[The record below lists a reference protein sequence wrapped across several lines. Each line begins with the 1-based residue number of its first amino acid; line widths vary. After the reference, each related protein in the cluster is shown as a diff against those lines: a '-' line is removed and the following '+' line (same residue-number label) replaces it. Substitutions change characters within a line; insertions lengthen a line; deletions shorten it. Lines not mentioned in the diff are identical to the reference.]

1 MSEEVNLSEESNNS
15 ENEAN
20 NPENEANNSENEP
33 LDQKELLED
42 VAEIRQMIH
51 QQRFAECNPMLFAII
66 KNCPNQQPYIHR
78 LVQGLLST
86 VIANLSLFQRKKMSS
101 VMLGFLKQD
110 AKAIK
115 EFEIPETTPETRA
128 KLVSE
133 AISELDQFLVDVEM
147 DIRSELGVFKDL
159 KKKGEEIDVKEV
171 KPTLEKFVSRE
182 AMLFLNHDL
191 SKEEQDQA
199 SATLYQEWEE
209 CREKIFG
216 RFVSSGH
223 WNDEE
228 RAEVKDTILS
238 PTVDSLTSQLLVSAI
253 TLSAATVFDMGK
265 FTLLYDI
272 YRQTDDDEVKVRAL
286 LGWLLVSMNSSC
298 YEQHPDFLSF
308 AEQLTEDCKN
318 DSDLLAEIIKA
329 QKMLAVTVFS
339 EQKSIDYTNDIM
351 SSLSKRFL
359 GDLKNKVADLLEA
372 DEDMRNIFGVE
383 DDEETSDE
391 ESPIRSV
398 DINTDEDG
406 DPALNVGVDSPL
418 SMDEM
423 MDKGID
429 ILLPQFKML
438 RDQTEF
444 FTHLYN
450 WFMPFYLKNPH
461 ITEAL
466 GFVDEKRK
474 FCKAFCST
482 ARSCPAD
489 AYSLANLIVSHPNE
503 IPENIVDC
511 YDDPEDEEDGSKP
524 ADEEEIVNEFF
535 KEPEEHRAKRIRIN
549 YIRNLLRFSKF
560 YKEKDELFTI
570 LDELDDDKPAYAVL
584 AGPLFQD
591 EFFDK
596 YRMAIARYSFR
607 REFPDMVDVM
617 LEGVPCDTLEMHFMK
632 GWVCMQKEDD
642 HSLRMAVDHFKEM
655 LKMQP
660 DMKPVYLQLGICYR
674 KLCQVDEYLENFDK
688 LMEFKDSFSEEEL
701 FELKLEKLKF
711 IVMNNRLEEAMPL
724 AYELD
729 YTHPES
735 QMAGALLTQLLIKI
749 GGEHTEGNFQKAH
762 QRLDE
767 YFAEVNELFGSFEK
781 MKKSG
786 KDPKN
791 MMMQAMDLFFKMMKN
806 DKAAEAYNNYSLGLL
821 ALIEH
826 QPKKA
831 VGPFFRAYA
840 YYEDKDQDV
849 FFEVLREDYKW
860 LKNYGCSFTDIMIIY
875 NQVVA
880 EHQQSQEELKKYA
893 DKSE

>member
-1 MSEEVNLSEESNNS
+1 MSEEVNLSEESNN
-15 ENEAN
+15 
-20 NPENEANNSENEP
+20 PEEVLA
-33 LDQKELLED
+33 QKELLED
-42 VAEIRQMIH
+42 VVEIRQMIH

-66 KNCPNQQPYIHR
+66 KNSPNHQPYIHR

-86 VIANLSLFQRKKMSS
+86 VIASLSLFQRKKISTE
-101 VMLGFLKQD
+101 MLGFLKLD
-110 AKAIK
+110 AKAVK
-115 EFEIPETTPETRA
+115 EFKIPETTPEARA

-133 AISELDQFLVDVEM
+133 AISELDQFLVDIEM
-147 DIRSELGVFKDL
+147 DIRSEQGIFKDL
-159 KKKGEEIDVKEV
+159 KKQGEAIDIKEV

-199 SATLYQEWEE
+199 SARLYQEWEE
-209 CREKIFG
+209 YREKIFD
-216 RFVSSGH
+216 RFVSSGY

-228 RAEVKDTILS
+228 RAVVKDTILS

-272 YRQTDDDEVKVRAL
+272 YRLADDDEVKVRAL
-286 LGWLLVSMNSSC
+286 LGWLLVSTNCGC
-298 YEQHPDFLSF
+298 YEQQPDFRSF

-351 SSLSKRFL
+351 ASLSKRFL
-359 GDLKNKVADLLEA
+359 GDLKDKVANLLEA
-372 DEDMRNIFGVE
+372 DEDMQNIFGIE
-383 DDEETSDE
+383 DDEETSE

-406 DPALNVGVDSPL
+406 IPNLDVDMDSPL

-511 YDDPEDEEDGSKP
+511 YDDPEDEGDGSEP

-535 KEPEEHRAKRIRIN
+535 KEPGEHRAKRIRIN

-560 YKEKDELFTI
+560 YTAKDEIFNI

-607 REFPDMVDVM
+607 REFPDLVEVM

-632 GWVCMQKEDD
+632 GWVCMQKGDN
-642 HSLRMAVDHFKEM
+642 HSLCMAVDHFKKM
-655 LKMQP
+655 LKIKP
-660 DMKPVYLQLGICYR
+660 DMKQVYLQLGICYR
-674 KLCQVDEYLENFDK
+674 NLIQVDEYLENFDK

-701 FELKLEKLKF
+701 FELKLDKLKF
-711 IVMNNRLEEAMPL
+711 IVMNNRFEEAMPL

-729 YTHPES
+729 YTHPEN

-749 GGEHTEGNFQKAH
+749 GGEHAEENFQKAH

-767 YFAEVNELFGSFEK
+767 YFAEANELFGSFEK
-781 MKKSG
+781 MKKEG
-786 KDPKN
+786 KDTKN

-831 VGPFFRAYA
+831 MGPFFRAYA
-840 YYEDKDQDV
+840 YYVEKDENV
-849 FFEVLREDYKW
+849 FFEALKEDYKW
-860 LKNYGCSFTDIMIIY
+860 LKNYGCSYTDLMIIY

>member
-1 MSEEVNLSEESNNS
+1 MSEEVNLSEESNN
-15 ENEAN
+15 
-20 NPENEANNSENEP
+20 PEEV
-33 LDQKELLED
+33 LDQDELLEKID
-42 VAEIRQMIH
+42 EMRQLIH
-51 QQRFAECNPMLFAII
+51 QQRFTECKPLLVAVFTPLPSN
-66 KNCPNQQPYIHR
+66 KQYVNR
-78 LVQGLLST
+78 LLQSLLT
-86 VIANLSLFQRKKMSS
+86 ALAANMSLFQRKKIPDG
-101 VMLGFLKQD
+101 VFGFPLQH
-110 AKAIK
+110 IK
-115 EFEIPETTPETRA
+115 SFEELDIPEMTPETRA
-128 KLVSE
+128 KYISN
-133 AISELDQFLVDVEM
+133 AISGLDQLLEDIEM
-147 DIRSELGVFKDL
+147 DIRSDQGVFKDL
-159 KKKGEEIDVKEV
+159 KKQGEAIDIKEV
-171 KPTLEKFVSRE
+171 KSTLEKFVSRE

-199 SATLYQEWEE
+199 SARLYQEWEE
-209 CREKIFG
+209 YREKIFG

-223 WNDEE
+223 WTDEE
-228 RAEVKDTILS
+228 CAVVKDTILS

-272 YRQTDDDEVKVRAL
+272 YRLADDDEVKVRAL
-286 LGWLLVSMNSSC
+286 LGWLLVSTNCGC
-298 YEQHPDFLSF
+298 YEQQPDFRSF

-318 DSDLLAEIIKA
+318 DSDLLADIIKA

-359 GDLKNKVADLLEA
+359 GDLKDKVADLLEA
-372 DEDMRNIFGVE
+372 DEDMRNLFEIDE
-383 DDEETSDE
+383 DEETSEE

-406 DPALNVGVDSPL
+406 VDNLNVDVDSPL

-438 RDQTEF
+438 RDQTDF

-461 ITEAL
+461 VTEAL

-489 AYSLANLIVSHPNE
+489 AYSLANLIISHPNE

-511 YDDPEDEEDGSKP
+511 YDDPEDEGDGSEP

-535 KEPEEHRAKRIRIN
+535 KEPGEHRAKRIRIN

-607 REFPDMVDVM
+607 REFPDLVEVM
-617 LEGVPCDTLEMHFMK
+617 LEGVPCDTLEMHFMM
-632 GWVCMQKEDD
+632 GWVCMQKGDD
-642 HSLRMAVDHFKEM
+642 HSLRMAVDHFKKM
-655 LKMQP
+655 LKIKP
-660 DMKPVYLQLGICYR
+660 DMKQVYLQLGICYR
-674 KLCQVDEYLENFDK
+674 NLIQVDEYLENFDK

-701 FELKLEKLKF
+701 FELKLDKLKF
-711 IVMNNRLEEAMPL
+711 IVMNNRFEEAMPL

-729 YTHPES
+729 YTHPEN

-749 GGEHTEGNFQKAH
+749 GGEHAEENFQKAH

-767 YFAEVNELFGSFEK
+767 YFAEANELFGSFEK
-781 MKKSG
+781 MKKEG
-786 KDPKN
+786 KDTKN

-831 VGPFFRAYA
+831 MGPFFRAYA
-840 YYEDKDQDV
+840 YYVEKDENV
-849 FFEVLREDYKW
+849 FFEALKEDYKW
-860 LKNYGCSFTDIMIIY
+860 LKNYGCSYTDLMIIY

-880 EHQQSQEELKKYA
+880 EHQKSQEEIKKYA

>member
-1 MSEEVNLSEESNNS
+1 MSEEVNLSEESNNT
-15 ENEAN
+15 EEDV
-20 NPENEANNSENEP
+20 
-33 LDQKELLED
+33 LDQDFLLEKVD
-42 VAEIRQMIH
+42 EMRDLIH
-51 QQRFAECNPMLFAII
+51 QQRFTECKPILVAIFE
-66 KNCPNQQPYIHR
+66 NCPNHKQYMRR
-78 LVQGLLST
+78 LMHGLLKT
-86 VIANLSLFQRKKMSS
+86 VLANMSLLQCKKLPDD
-101 VMLGFLKQD
+101 MLGFLKQYVKPSEELD
-110 AKAIK
+110 
-115 EFEIPETTPETRA
+115 IPEMTPEARTKFVFGA
-128 KLVSE
+128 V
-133 AISELDQFLVDVEM
+133 SELDQLLVDIEM
-147 DIRSELGVFKDL
+147 DIRSDQGIFKDL
-159 KKKGEEIDVKEV
+159 KKQGEAIDIKEV

-199 SATLYQEWEE
+199 SARLYQEWEE
-209 CREKIFG
+209 YREKIFD
-216 RFVSSGH
+216 RFVSSGY
-223 WNDEE
+223 WNNEE
-228 RAEVKDTILS
+228 RAVVKDTILS

-272 YRQTDDDEVKVRAL
+272 YRLADDDEVKVRAL
-286 LGWLLVSMNSSC
+286 LGWLLVSTNCGS
-298 YEQHPDFLSF
+298 YEQQPDFRSF

-318 DSDLLAEIIKA
+318 DPDLLAEIIKA

-351 SSLSKRFL
+351 ASLSKRFL
-359 GDLKNKVADLLEA
+359 DDLRDKVADLLEA
-372 DEDMRNIFGVE
+372 DEDMRNIFGIE
-383 DDEETSDE
+383 DDEETSE
-391 ESPIRSV
+391 ESPIRS
-398 DINTDEDG
+398 DDTNTDKDG
-406 DPALNVGVDSPL
+406 IPNLDADIESPL

-511 YDDPEDEEDGSKP
+511 YDDPEDEEDGSES
-524 ADEEEIVNEFF
+524 ADEEEIVKEFF
-535 KEPEEHRAKRIRIN
+535 NEPEEHRAKRIRIN
-549 YIRNLLRFSKF
+549 YIRNLMRFSKF
-560 YKEKDELFTI
+560 YTAKDEIFNI

-607 REFPDMVDVM
+607 REFPDLVEVM

-632 GWVCMQKEDD
+632 GWVCMQKGDN
-642 HSLRMAVDHFKEM
+642 HSLRMAVDYFKKM
-655 LKMQP
+655 LKIKP
-660 DMKPVYLQLGICYR
+660 DMKQVYLQLGTCYR
-674 KLCQVDEYLENFDK
+674 NLIQVDEYLENFDK

-701 FELKLEKLKF
+701 FELKLDKLKF
-711 IVMNNRLEEAMPL
+711 IVMNNRFEEAMPL

-729 YTHPES
+729 YTHPEN

-749 GGEHTEGNFQKAH
+749 GGEHAEENFQKAH

-781 MKKSG
+781 MKKAG
-786 KDPKN
+786 KDTKN

-806 DKAAEAYNNYSLGLL
+806 DKLAEAYNNYSLGLL

-831 VGPFFRAYA
+831 MGPFFRVYA
-840 YYEDKDQDV
+840 YYVEKDENV
-849 FFEVLREDYKW
+849 FFEALKEDYKW
-860 LKNYGCSFTDIMIIY
+860 LKNYGCSYTDLMIIY

-880 EHQQSQEELKKYA
+880 EHQKSQEEIKKYA

>member
-1 MSEEVNLSEESNNS
+1 MSEEVNLSEESNN
-15 ENEAN
+15 
-20 NPENEANNSENEP
+20 PEEDV
-33 LDQKELLED
+33 LDQDFLLEKVD
-42 VAEIRQMIH
+42 EMRDLIH
-51 QQRFAECNPMLFAII
+51 QQRFTECKPILVAIFE
-66 KNCPNQQPYIHR
+66 NCPNHKQYMRR
-78 LVQGLLST
+78 LMHCLLKT
-86 VIANLSLFQRKKMSS
+86 VLANMSLLQCKKLPDD
-101 VMLGFLKQD
+101 MLGFLKQYVKPSEELD
-110 AKAIK
+110 
-115 EFEIPETTPETRA
+115 IPEMTPEARTKFVFGA
-128 KLVSE
+128 V
-133 AISELDQFLVDVEM
+133 SELDQLLVDIEM
-147 DIRSELGVFKDL
+147 DIRSDQGIFKDL
-159 KKKGEEIDVKEV
+159 KKQGEAIDIKEV

-199 SATLYQEWEE
+199 SARLYQEWEE
-209 CREKIFG
+209 YREKIFD
-216 RFVSSGH
+216 RFVSSGY
-223 WNDEE
+223 WNNEE
-228 RAEVKDTILS
+228 RAVVKDTILS

-272 YRQTDDDEVKVRAL
+272 YRLADDDEVKVRAL
-286 LGWLLVSMNSSC
+286 LGWLLVSTNCGS
-298 YEQHPDFLSF
+298 YEQQPDFRSF

-351 SSLSKRFL
+351 ASLSKRFL
-359 GDLKNKVADLLEA
+359 DDLRDKVADLLEA
-372 DEDMRNIFGVE
+372 DEDMRNIFGIE
-383 DDEETSDE
+383 DDEETSE
-391 ESPIRSV
+391 ESPIRS
-398 DINTDEDG
+398 DDTNTDEDRIPNL
-406 DPALNVGVDSPL
+406 DADIESPL

-511 YDDPEDEEDGSKP
+511 YDDPEDEEDGSES
-524 ADEEEIVNEFF
+524 ADEEEIVKEFF
-535 KEPEEHRAKRIRIN
+535 NEPEEHRAKRIRIN
-549 YIRNLLRFSKF
+549 YIRNLMRFSKF
-560 YKEKDELFTI
+560 YTAKDEIFNI

-607 REFPDMVDVM
+607 REFPDLVEVM

-632 GWVCMQKEDD
+632 GWVCMQKGDN
-642 HSLRMAVDHFKEM
+642 HSLRMAVDHFKKM
-655 LKMQP
+655 LKIKP
-660 DMKPVYLQLGICYR
+660 DMKQVYLQLGTCYR
-674 KLCQVDEYLENFDK
+674 NLIQVDEYLENFDK

-701 FELKLEKLKF
+701 FELKLDKLKF
-711 IVMNNRLEEAMPL
+711 IVMNNRFEEAMPL

-729 YTHPES
+729 YTHPEN

-749 GGEHTEGNFQKAH
+749 GGEHAEENFQKAH

-781 MKKSG
+781 MKKAG
-786 KDPKN
+786 KDTKN

-806 DKAAEAYNNYSLGLL
+806 DKLAEAYNNYSLGLL

-831 VGPFFRAYA
+831 MGPFFRVYA
-840 YYEDKDQDV
+840 YYVEKDENV
-849 FFEVLREDYKW
+849 FFEALKEDYKW
-860 LKNYGCSFTDIMIIY
+860 LKNYGCSYTDLMIIY

-880 EHQQSQEELKKYA
+880 EHQKSQEEIKKYA

>member
-1 MSEEVNLSEESNNS
+1 MSEEVNLSEESNN
-15 ENEAN
+15 
-20 NPENEANNSENEP
+20 PEEVLA
-33 LDQKELLED
+33 QKELLED
-42 VAEIRQMIH
+42 VVEIRQMIH

-66 KNCPNQQPYIHR
+66 KNSPNHQPYIHR

-86 VIANLSLFQRKKMSS
+86 VIASLSLFQRKKISTE
-101 VMLGFLKQD
+101 MLGFLKLD
-110 AKAIK
+110 AKAVK
-115 EFEIPETTPETRA
+115 EFKIPETTPEGRA
-128 KLVSE
+128 KLVSD
-133 AISELDQFLVDVEM
+133 AISELDQFLVDIEM
-147 DIRSELGVFKDL
+147 DIRSEQGIFKDL
-159 KKKGEEIDVKEV
+159 KKQGEAIDIKEV

-199 SATLYQEWEE
+199 SARLYQEWEE
-209 CREKIFG
+209 YREKIFD
-216 RFVSSGH
+216 RFVTAGY

-228 RAEVKDTILS
+228 RAVVKDTILS

-272 YRQTDDDEVKVRAL
+272 YRLADDDEVKVRAL
-286 LGWLLVSMNSSC
+286 LGWLLVSTNCGC
-298 YEQHPDFLSF
+298 YEQHPDFRSF

-318 DSDLLAEIIKA
+318 DPDLLAEIIKA

-351 SSLSKRFL
+351 ASLSKRFL
-359 GDLKNKVADLLEA
+359 GDLKDKVADLLEA
-372 DEDMRNIFGVE
+372 DEDMRNIFE
-383 DDEETSDE
+383 IDEDEETSE

-406 DPALNVGVDSPL
+406 IDNLDADIESPL

-511 YDDPEDEEDGSKP
+511 YDDPEDEEDGSVS
-524 ADEEEIVNEFF
+524 ADEEEIVKEFF
-535 KEPEEHRAKRIRIN
+535 NEPEEHRAKRIRIN
-549 YIRNLLRFSKF
+549 YIRNLMRFSKF
-560 YKEKDELFTI
+560 YTAKDEVFNI

-607 REFPDMVDVM
+607 REFPDLVEVM

-632 GWVCMQKEDD
+632 GWVCMQKGDN
-642 HSLRMAVDHFKEM
+642 HSLCMAVDHFKKM
-655 LKMQP
+655 LKIKP
-660 DMKPVYLQLGICYR
+660 DMKQVYLQLGICYR
-674 KLCQVDEYLENFDK
+674 NLIQMDEYLENFDK

-701 FELKLEKLKF
+701 FELKLDKLKF
-711 IVMNNRLEEAMPL
+711 IVMNNRFEEAMPL

-729 YTHPES
+729 YTHPEN

-749 GGEHTEGNFQKAH
+749 GGEHAEENFLKAH

-767 YFAEVNELFGSFEK
+767 YFAEANELFGSFEK
-781 MKKSG
+781 MKKEG
-786 KDPKN
+786 KDAKN

-831 VGPFFRAYA
+831 MGPFFRAYA
-840 YYEDKDQDV
+840 YYVEKDENV
-849 FFEVLREDYKW
+849 FFEALKEDYKW
-860 LKNYGCSFTDIMIIY
+860 LKNYGCSYTDLMIIY

-880 EHQQSQEELKKYA
+880 EHQKSQEEIKKYA

>member
-1 MSEEVNLSEESNNS
+1 MSEEVNLSEESNN
-15 ENEAN
+15 
-20 NPENEANNSENEP
+20 PEEV
-33 LDQKELLED
+33 LDQDELLEKID
-42 VAEIRQMIH
+42 EMRQLIH
-51 QQRFAECNPMLFAII
+51 QQRFTECKPLLVAVFTPLPSN
-66 KNCPNQQPYIHR
+66 KQYVNR
-78 LVQGLLST
+78 LLQSLLT
-86 VIANLSLFQRKKMSS
+86 ALAANMSLFQRKKIPDG
-101 VMLGFLKQD
+101 VFGFPLQH
-110 AKAIK
+110 IK
-115 EFEIPETTPETRA
+115 SFEELDIPEMTPETRA
-128 KLVSE
+128 KYISS
-133 AISELDQFLVDVEM
+133 AISGLDQLLEDIEM
-147 DIRSELGVFKDL
+147 DIRSDQGVFKDL
-159 KKKGEEIDVKEV
+159 KKQGEEIDIKEV

-199 SATLYQEWEE
+199 SARLYQEWEE
-209 CREKIFG
+209 YREKIFD
-216 RFVSSGH
+216 RFVSSGY

-228 RAEVKDTILS
+228 CAVVKDTILS

-272 YRQTDDDEVKVRAL
+272 YRLADDDEVKVRAL
-286 LGWLLVSMNSSC
+286 LGWLLVSTNCGC
-298 YEQHPDFLSF
+298 YEQQPDFRSF

-359 GDLKNKVADLLEA
+359 GDLKDKVADLLEA
-372 DEDMRNIFGVE
+372 DEDMRNLFEIDE
-383 DDEETSDE
+383 DEETSEE

-406 DPALNVGVDSPL
+406 VDNLNVGVDSPL

-438 RDQTEF
+438 RDQTDF

-461 ITEAL
+461 VTEAL

-489 AYSLANLIVSHPNE
+489 AYSLANLIISHPNE

-511 YDDPEDEEDGSKP
+511 YDDPEDEGDGSEP
-524 ADEEEIVNEFF
+524 ADEEEIVDEFF
-535 KEPEEHRAKRIRIN
+535 KEPGEHRAKRIRIN

-607 REFPDMVDVM
+607 REFPDLVEVM
-617 LEGVPCDTLEMHFMK
+617 LEGVPCDTLEMHFMQ

-642 HSLRMAVDHFKEM
+642 HSLRMAVSHFKKM
-655 LKMQP
+655 LKIKP
-660 DMKPVYLQLGICYR
+660 DMKQVYLQLGICYR
-674 KLCQVDEYLENFDK
+674 NLIQVDEYLENFDK

-701 FELKLEKLKF
+701 FKLKLDKLKF
-711 IVMNNRLEEAMPL
+711 IVMNNRFEEAMPL

-729 YTHPES
+729 YTHPEN

-749 GGEHTEGNFQKAH
+749 GGEHAEENFQKAH

-767 YFAEVNELFGSFEK
+767 YFAEANELFGSFEK
-781 MKKSG
+781 MKKEG
-786 KDPKN
+786 KDTKN

-831 VGPFFRAYA
+831 MGPFFRAYA
-840 YYEDKDQDV
+840 YYVEKDENV
-849 FFEVLREDYKW
+849 FFEALKEDYKW
-860 LKNYGCSFTDIMIIY
+860 LKNYGCSYTDLMIIY

-880 EHQQSQEELKKYA
+880 EHQKSQEEIKKYA

>member
-1 MSEEVNLSEESNNS
+1 MSEEVNLSEESNN
-15 ENEAN
+15 
-20 NPENEANNSENEP
+20 PEEV
-33 LDQKELLED
+33 LDQDELLEKID
-42 VAEIRQMIH
+42 EMRQLIH
-51 QQRFAECNPMLFAII
+51 QQRFTECKPLLVAVFTPLPSN
-66 KNCPNQQPYIHR
+66 KQYVNR
-78 LVQGLLST
+78 LLQSLLT
-86 VIANLSLFQRKKMSS
+86 ALAANMSLFQRKKIPDG
-101 VMLGFLKQD
+101 VFGFPLQH
-110 AKAIK
+110 IK
-115 EFEIPETTPETRA
+115 SFEELDIPEMTPETRA
-128 KLVSE
+128 KYISS
-133 AISELDQFLVDVEM
+133 AISGLDQLLEDIEM
-147 DIRSELGVFKDL
+147 DIRSDQGVFKDL
-159 KKKGEEIDVKEV
+159 KKQGEAIDIKEV
-171 KPTLEKFVSRE
+171 KSTLEKFVSRE

-199 SATLYQEWEE
+199 SARLYQEWEE
-209 CREKIFG
+209 YREKIFG

-223 WNDEE
+223 WTDEE
-228 RAEVKDTILS
+228 CVAVKDSILS

-286 LGWLLVSMNSSC
+286 LGWLLVSTNCGC
-298 YEQHPDFLSF
+298 YEQQPDFRSF

-318 DSDLLAEIIKA
+318 DPDLLAEIIKA

-359 GDLKNKVADLLEA
+359 GDLKDKVADLLDA
-372 DEDMRNIFGVE
+372 DEDMRNLFEIDE
-383 DDEETSDE
+383 DEETSEE

-406 DPALNVGVDSPL
+406 VDNLNVGVDSPL

-438 RDQTEF
+438 RDQTDF

-461 ITEAL
+461 VTEAL

-489 AYSLANLIVSHPNE
+489 AYSLANLIISHPNE

-511 YDDPEDEEDGSKP
+511 YDDPEDEGDGSEP

-535 KEPEEHRAKRIRIN
+535 KEPGEHRAKRIRIN

-560 YKEKDELFTI
+560 YKGKDELFTI

-607 REFPDMVDVM
+607 REFPDMVEVM

-642 HSLRMAVDHFKEM
+642 HSLRMAVSHFKEM

-660 DMKPVYLQLGICYR
+660 DMKQVYLQLGICYR
-674 KLCQVDEYLENFDK
+674 NLIQVDEYLENFDK

-701 FELKLEKLKF
+701 FELKLDKLKF
-711 IVMNNRLEEAMPL
+711 IVMNNRFEEAMPL

-729 YTHPES
+729 YTHPEN

-749 GGEHTEGNFQKAH
+749 GGEHAEENFQKAH

-767 YFAEVNELFGSFEK
+767 YFAEANELFGSFEK
-781 MKKSG
+781 MKKEG
-786 KDPKN
+786 KDTKN

-831 VGPFFRAYA
+831 LEPFFRAYA
-840 YYEDKDQDV
+840 YYVEKDENV
-849 FFEVLREDYKW
+849 FFEALKEDYKW
-860 LKNYGCSFTDIMIIY
+860 LKNYGCSYTDLMIIY

-880 EHQQSQEELKKYA
+880 EHQQTEDELKKYA

>member
-15 ENEAN
+15 EKEAN
-20 NPENEANNSENEP
+20 NPENES

-42 VAEIRQMIH
+42 VAEMRQLIH
-51 QQRFAECNPMLFAII
+51 QQRFAECKPLLCAIL
-66 KNCPNQQPYIHR
+66 KNCPNNQPYMNR
-78 LVQGLLST
+78 LGQGLLT
-86 VIANLSLFQRKKMSS
+86 TAVVNLSLFQRKKMPDE
-101 VMLGFLKQD
+101 MLGFLKLEN
-110 AKAIK
+110 KALK
-115 EFEIPETTPETRA
+115 EFEIPETTPEGRA
-128 KLVSE
+128 KQISY
-133 AISELDQFLVDVEM
+133 AISELDQLLVDIEM
-147 DIRSELGVFKDL
+147 DIRSELGIFKDL
-159 KKKGEEIDVKEV
+159 KKQGEAIDIKEV

-199 SATLYQEWEE
+199 SVRLYQEWEE
-209 CREKIFG
+209 YREKIFD
-216 RFVSSGH
+216 RFVSSGY

-228 RAEVKDTILS
+228 RAVVKDTILS

-272 YRQTDDDEVKVRAL
+272 YRQADDDEVKVRAL
-286 LGWLLVSMNSSC
+286 LGWLLVSMKSNS
-298 YEQHPDFLSF
+298 YEQHPDFRSF

-351 SSLSKRFL
+351 ASLSKRFL
-359 GDLKNKVADLLEA
+359 GDLKDKVADLLEA
-372 DEDMRNIFGVE
+372 DEDMRNIFE
-383 DDEETSDE
+383 IDEDEETSE

-406 DPALNVGVDSPL
+406 IDNLDADIESPL

-438 RDQTEF
+438 RDQTAF

-461 ITEAL
+461 VTEAL

-489 AYSLANLIVSHPNE
+489 AYSLANLIISHPNE

-749 GGEHTEGNFQKAH
+749 GGEHAEENFQKAH

-875 NQVVA
+875 NQIVA

>member
-1 MSEEVNLSEESNNS
+1 MSEEVNLSEESNN
-15 ENEAN
+15 
-20 NPENEANNSENEP
+20 PEEDVLA
-33 LDQKELLED
+33 QKELLED
-42 VAEIRQMIH
+42 VVEIRQMIH
-51 QQRFAECNPMLFAII
+51 QQRFAECNQMLFAII
-66 KNCPNQQPYIHR
+66 KNCPNHQPYIQR

-86 VIANLSLFQRKKMSS
+86 VIASLSLFQRKKMSTET
-101 VMLGFLKQD
+101 LGFLKLD

-115 EFEIPETTPETRA
+115 EFKIPETTPETRA

-147 DIRSELGVFKDL
+147 DIRSEQGIFKDL
-159 KKKGEEIDVKEV
+159 KKQGEAIDIKEV

-199 SATLYQEWEE
+199 SARLYQEWEE
-209 CREKIFG
+209 YREKIFD
-216 RFVSSGH
+216 RFVSSGY

-228 RAEVKDTILS
+228 RAVVKDTILS

-286 LGWLLVSMNSSC
+286 LGWLLVSTNCGC
-298 YEQHPDFLSF
+298 YEQQPDFRSF

-359 GDLKNKVADLLEA
+359 GDLKDKVADLLEA
-372 DEDMRNIFGVE
+372 DEDMQNIFGIE
-383 DDEETSDE
+383 DDEETSE

-406 DPALNVGVDSPL
+406 IPNLDVDMDSPL

-511 YDDPEDEEDGSKP
+511 YDDPEDEGDGSEP

-535 KEPEEHRAKRIRIN
+535 KEPGEHRAKRIRIN

-560 YKEKDELFTI
+560 YTAKDEIFNI

-607 REFPDMVDVM
+607 REFPDLVEVM

-632 GWVCMQKEDD
+632 GWVCMQKGNN
-642 HSLRMAVDHFKEM
+642 HSLRMAVDHFKKM
-655 LKMQP
+655 LKIKP
-660 DMKPVYLQLGICYR
+660 DMKQVYLQLGICYR
-674 KLCQVDEYLENFDK
+674 NLIQVDEYLENFDK

-701 FELKLEKLKF
+701 FELKLDKLKF
-711 IVMNNRLEEAMPL
+711 IVMNNRFEEAMPL

-729 YTHPES
+729 YTHPEN

-749 GGEHTEGNFQKAH
+749 GGEHAEENFLKAH

-767 YFAEVNELFGSFEK
+767 YFAEANELFGSFEK
-781 MKKSG
+781 MKKEG
-786 KDPKN
+786 KDTKN

-831 VGPFFRAYA
+831 MGPFFRAYA
-840 YYEDKDQDV
+840 YYVEKDENV
-849 FFEVLREDYKW
+849 FFEALKEDYKW
-860 LKNYGCSFTDIMIIY
+860 LKDYGCSYTDLMIIY

-880 EHQQSQEELKKYA
+880 EHQKSQEEIKKYA

>member
-1 MSEEVNLSEESNNS
+1 MSEEVNLSEESNN
-15 ENEAN
+15 
-20 NPENEANNSENEP
+20 PEEV
-33 LDQKELLED
+33 LDQDELLEKID
-42 VAEIRQMIH
+42 EMRQLIH
-51 QQRFAECNPMLFAII
+51 QQRFTECKPLLVAVFTPLPSN
-66 KNCPNQQPYIHR
+66 KQYVNR
-78 LVQGLLST
+78 LLQSLLT
-86 VIANLSLFQRKKMSS
+86 ALAANMSLFQRKKIPDG
-101 VMLGFLKQD
+101 VFGFPLQH
-110 AKAIK
+110 IK
-115 EFEIPETTPETRA
+115 SFEELDIPEMTPETRA
-128 KLVSE
+128 KYISC
-133 AISELDQFLVDVEM
+133 AISGLDQLLEDIEM
-147 DIRSELGVFKDL
+147 DIRSDQGVFKDL
-159 KKKGEEIDVKEV
+159 KKQGEAIDIKEV

-199 SATLYQEWEE
+199 SARLYQEWEE
-209 CREKIFG
+209 YREKIFD
-216 RFVSSGH
+216 RFVSSGY

-228 RAEVKDTILS
+228 RAVVKDTILS

-286 LGWLLVSMNSSC
+286 LGWLLVSTNCGC
-298 YEQHPDFLSF
+298 YEQQPDFRSF

-318 DSDLLAEIIKA
+318 DPDLLAEIIKA

-351 SSLSKRFL
+351 ASLSKRFL
-359 GDLKNKVADLLEA
+359 GDLKDKVANLLEA
-372 DEDMRNIFGVE
+372 DEDMKNIFGIE
-383 DDEETSDE
+383 DDEETSE

-406 DPALNVGVDSPL
+406 IPNLDVDMDSPL

-511 YDDPEDEEDGSKP
+511 YDDPEDEGDGSEP

-535 KEPEEHRAKRIRIN
+535 KEPGEHRAKRIRIN

-560 YKEKDELFTI
+560 YTAKDEIFNI

-607 REFPDMVDVM
+607 REFPDLVEVM

-632 GWVCMQKEDD
+632 GWVCMQKGNN
-642 HSLRMAVDHFKEM
+642 HSLRMAVDHFKKM
-655 LKMQP
+655 LKIKP
-660 DMKPVYLQLGICYR
+660 DMKQVYLQLGICYR
-674 KLCQVDEYLENFDK
+674 NLIQVDEYLENFDK

-701 FELKLEKLKF
+701 FKLKLDKLKF
-711 IVMNNRLEEAMPL
+711 IVMNNRFEEAMPL

-729 YTHPES
+729 YTHPEN

-749 GGEHTEGNFQKAH
+749 GGEHAEENFQKAH

-767 YFAEVNELFGSFEK
+767 YFAEANELFGSFEK
-781 MKKSG
+781 MKKEG
-786 KDPKN
+786 KDTKN

-831 VGPFFRAYA
+831 MGPFFRAYA
-840 YYEDKDQDV
+840 YYVEKDENV
-849 FFEVLREDYKW
+849 FFEALKEDYKW
-860 LKNYGCSFTDIMIIY
+860 LKNYGCSYTDLMIIY

-880 EHQQSQEELKKYA
+880 EHQKSQEEIKKYA

>member
-1 MSEEVNLSEESNNS
+1 MSEEVNMSEESNNT
-15 ENEAN
+15 EEDV
-20 NPENEANNSENEP
+20 
-33 LDQKELLED
+33 LDQDFLLEKVD
-42 VAEIRQMIH
+42 EMRDLIH
-51 QQRFAECNPMLFAII
+51 QQRFTECKPILVAIFE
-66 KNCPNQQPYIHR
+66 NCPNHKQYMRR
-78 LVQGLLST
+78 LMHGLLKT
-86 VIANLSLFQRKKMSS
+86 VLANMSLLQCKKLPDD
-101 VMLGFLKQD
+101 MLGFLKQYVKPSEELD
-110 AKAIK
+110 
-115 EFEIPETTPETRA
+115 IPEMTPEARTKFVFGA
-128 KLVSE
+128 V
-133 AISELDQFLVDVEM
+133 SELDQLLVDIEM
-147 DIRSELGVFKDL
+147 DIRSDQGIFKDL
-159 KKKGEEIDVKEV
+159 KKQGEAIDIKEV

-199 SATLYQEWEE
+199 SARLYQEWEE
-209 CREKIFG
+209 YREKIFD
-216 RFVSSGH
+216 RFVSSGY
-223 WNDEE
+223 WNNEE
-228 RAEVKDTILS
+228 RAVVKDTILS

-272 YRQTDDDEVKVRAL
+272 YRLADDDEVKVRAL
-286 LGWLLVSMNSSC
+286 LGWLLVSTNCGS
-298 YEQHPDFLSF
+298 YEQQPDFRSF

-318 DSDLLAEIIKA
+318 DPDLLAEIIKA

-351 SSLSKRFL
+351 ASLSKRFL
-359 GDLKNKVADLLEA
+359 DDLRDKVADLLEA
-372 DEDMRNIFGVE
+372 DEDMRNIFGIE
-383 DDEETSDE
+383 DDEETSE
-391 ESPIRSV
+391 ESPIRS
-398 DINTDEDG
+398 DDTNTDEDRIPNL
-406 DPALNVGVDSPL
+406 DADIESPL

-489 AYSLANLIVSHPNE
+489 AYSLANLIVSHSNE

-511 YDDPEDEEDGSKP
+511 YDDLEDEEDGSES
-524 ADEEEIVNEFF
+524 ADEEEIVKEFF
-535 KEPEEHRAKRIRIN
+535 NEPEEHRAKRIRIN
-549 YIRNLLRFSKF
+549 YIRNLMRFSKF
-560 YKEKDELFTI
+560 YTAKDEIFNI
-570 LDELDDDKPAYAVL
+570 FDELDDDKPAYAVL

-607 REFPDMVDVM
+607 REFPDLVEVM

-632 GWVCMQKEDD
+632 GWVCMQKGDN
-642 HSLRMAVDHFKEM
+642 HSLRMAVDHFKKM
-655 LKMQP
+655 LKIKP
-660 DMKPVYLQLGICYR
+660 DMKQVYLQLGTCYR
-674 KLCQVDEYLENFDK
+674 NLIQVDEYLENFDK

-701 FELKLEKLKF
+701 FELKLDKLKF
-711 IVMNNRLEEAMPL
+711 IVMNNRFEEAMPL

-729 YTHPES
+729 YTHPEN

-749 GGEHTEGNFQKAH
+749 GGEHAEENFQKAH

-781 MKKSG
+781 MKKAG
-786 KDPKN
+786 KDTKN

-806 DKAAEAYNNYSLGLL
+806 DKLAEAYNNYSLGLL

-831 VGPFFRAYA
+831 MGPFFRVYA
-840 YYEDKDQDV
+840 YYVEKDENV
-849 FFEVLREDYKW
+849 FFEALKEDYKW
-860 LKNYGCSFTDIMIIY
+860 LKNYGCSYTDLMIIY

-880 EHQQSQEELKKYA
+880 EHQKSQEEIKKYA

>member
-1 MSEEVNLSEESNNS
+1 MSEEVNLSEESNN
-15 ENEAN
+15 
-20 NPENEANNSENEP
+20 PEEEVLA
-33 LDQKELLED
+33 QKELLED
-42 VAEIRQMIH
+42 VVEIRQMIH

-66 KNCPNQQPYIHR
+66 KNSPNHQPYIHR

-86 VIANLSLFQRKKMSS
+86 VIASLSLFQRKKISTE
-101 VMLGFLKQD
+101 MLGFLKLD
-110 AKAIK
+110 AKAVK
-115 EFEIPETTPETRA
+115 EFKIPETTPEGRA

-133 AISELDQFLVDVEM
+133 AISELDQFLVDIEM
-147 DIRSELGVFKDL
+147 DIRSEQGIFKDL
-159 KKKGEEIDVKEV
+159 KKQGEAIDIKEV

-199 SATLYQEWEE
+199 SARLYQEWEE

-216 RFVSSGH
+216 RFVSSGY

-228 RAEVKDTILS
+228 RAAVKDTILS

-272 YRQTDDDEVKVRAL
+272 YRLADDDEVKVRAL
-286 LGWLLVSMNSSC
+286 LGWLLVSTNCGC
-298 YEQHPDFLSF
+298 YEQQPDFRSF

-359 GDLKNKVADLLEA
+359 GDLKDKVANLLEA
-372 DEDMRNIFGVE
+372 DEDMRNIFE
-383 DDEETSDE
+383 IDEDEETSE

-406 DPALNVGVDSPL
+406 IPNLDVDMESPL

-461 ITEAL
+461 VTEAL

-511 YDDPEDEEDGSKP
+511 YDDPEDEEDGSES

-535 KEPEEHRAKRIRIN
+535 KEPGEHRAKRIRIN

-560 YKEKDELFTI
+560 YKEKDEIFNI

-607 REFPDMVDVM
+607 REFPDLVEVM

-632 GWVCMQKEDD
+632 GWVCMQKGDN
-642 HSLRMAVDHFKEM
+642 HSLRMAVDHFKKM
-655 LKMQP
+655 LKIKP
-660 DMKPVYLQLGICYR
+660 DMKQVYLQLGICYR
-674 KLCQVDEYLENFDK
+674 NLIQVDEYLENFDK

-701 FELKLEKLKF
+701 FELKLDKLKF
-711 IVMNNRLEEAMPL
+711 IVMNNRFEEAMPL

-729 YTHPES
+729 YTHPEN

-749 GGEHTEGNFQKAH
+749 GGEHAEENFQKAH

-767 YFAEVNELFGSFEK
+767 YFAEANELFGSFEK
-781 MKKSG
+781 MKKEG
-786 KDPKN
+786 KDTKN

-831 VGPFFRAYA
+831 MGPFFRAYA
-840 YYEDKDQDV
+840 YYVEKDENV
-849 FFEVLREDYKW
+849 FFEALKEDYKW
-860 LKNYGCSFTDIMIIY
+860 LKNYGCSYTDLMIIY

-880 EHQQSQEELKKYA
+880 EHQKSQEEIKKYA

>member
-1 MSEEVNLSEESNNS
+1 MSEEVNLSEESNN
-15 ENEAN
+15 
-20 NPENEANNSENEP
+20 PEEVLA
-33 LDQKELLED
+33 QKELLED
-42 VAEIRQMIH
+42 VVEIRQMIH

-66 KNCPNQQPYIHR
+66 KNSPNHQPYIHR

-86 VIANLSLFQRKKMSS
+86 VIASLSLFQRKKISTE
-101 VMLGFLKQD
+101 MLGFLKLD
-110 AKAIK
+110 AKAVK
-115 EFEIPETTPETRA
+115 EFKIPETTPEGRA
-128 KLVSE
+128 KLVSD
-133 AISELDQFLVDVEM
+133 AISELDQFLVDIEM
-147 DIRSELGVFKDL
+147 DIRSEQGIFKDL
-159 KKKGEEIDVKEV
+159 KKQGEAIDIKEV

-199 SATLYQEWEE
+199 SARLYLEWEE
-209 CREKIFG
+209 YREKIFD
-216 RFVSSGH
+216 RFVTAGY

-228 RAEVKDTILS
+228 RAVVKDTILS

-272 YRQTDDDEVKVRAL
+272 YRLADDDEVKVRAL
-286 LGWLLVSMNSSC
+286 LGWLLVSTNCGC
-298 YEQHPDFLSF
+298 YEQHPDFRSF

-318 DSDLLAEIIKA
+318 DPDLLAEIIKA

-351 SSLSKRFL
+351 ASLSKRFL
-359 GDLKNKVADLLEA
+359 GDLKDKVANLLEA
-372 DEDMRNIFGVE
+372 DEDMRNIFE
-383 DDEETSDE
+383 IDEDEETSE

-406 DPALNVGVDSPL
+406 IDNLDADIESPL

-511 YDDPEDEEDGSKP
+511 YDDPEDEEDGSVS
-524 ADEEEIVNEFF
+524 ADEEEIVKEFF
-535 KEPEEHRAKRIRIN
+535 NEPEEHRAKRIRIN

-607 REFPDMVDVM
+607 REFPDLVEVM

-632 GWVCMQKEDD
+632 GWVCMQKGDN
-642 HSLRMAVDHFKEM
+642 HSLRMAVDHFKKM
-655 LKMQP
+655 LKIKP
-660 DMKPVYLQLGICYR
+660 DMKQVYLQLGICYR
-674 KLCQVDEYLENFDK
+674 NLIQMDEYLENFDK

-701 FELKLEKLKF
+701 FELKLDKLKF
-711 IVMNNRLEEAMPL
+711 IVMNNRFEEAMPL

-729 YTHPES
+729 YTHPEN

-749 GGEHTEGNFQKAH
+749 GGEHAEENFQKAH

-781 MKKSG
+781 MKKEG
-786 KDPKN
+786 KDTKN

-806 DKAAEAYNNYSLGLL
+806 DKLAEAYNNYSLGLL

-831 VGPFFRAYA
+831 MGPFFRAYA
-840 YYEDKDQDV
+840 YYVEKDENV
-849 FFEVLREDYKW
+849 FFEALKEDYKW
-860 LKNYGCSFTDIMIIY
+860 LKNYGCSYTDLMIIY

-880 EHQQSQEELKKYA
+880 EHQKSQEEIKKYA

>member
-1 MSEEVNLSEESNNS
+1 MSEEVNLSEESNN
-15 ENEAN
+15 
-20 NPENEANNSENEP
+20 PEEDV
-33 LDQKELLED
+33 LDQDFLLEKVD
-42 VAEIRQMIH
+42 EMRDLIH
-51 QQRFAECNPMLFAII
+51 QQRFTECKPILVAIFE
-66 KNCPNQQPYIHR
+66 NCPNHKQYMRR
-78 LVQGLLST
+78 LMHGLLKT
-86 VIANLSLFQRKKMSS
+86 VLANMSLLQCKKLPDD
-101 VMLGFLKQD
+101 MLGFLKQYVKPSEELD
-110 AKAIK
+110 
-115 EFEIPETTPETRA
+115 IPEMTPEARTKFVFGA
-128 KLVSE
+128 V
-133 AISELDQFLVDVEM
+133 SELDQLLVDIEM
-147 DIRSELGVFKDL
+147 DIRSDQGIFKDL
-159 KKKGEEIDVKEV
+159 KKQGEAIDIKEV

-199 SATLYQEWEE
+199 SARLYQEWEE
-209 CREKIFG
+209 YREKIFD
-216 RFVSSGH
+216 RFVSSGY
-223 WNDEE
+223 WNNEE
-228 RAEVKDTILS
+228 RAVVKDTILS

-272 YRQTDDDEVKVRAL
+272 YRLADDDEVKVRAL
-286 LGWLLVSMNSSC
+286 LGWLLVSTNCGS
-298 YEQHPDFLSF
+298 YEQQPDFRSF

-318 DSDLLAEIIKA
+318 DPDLLAEIIKA

-351 SSLSKRFL
+351 ASLSKRFL
-359 GDLKNKVADLLEA
+359 DDLRDKVADLLEA
-372 DEDMRNIFGVE
+372 DEDMRNIFGIE
-383 DDEETSDE
+383 DDEETSE
-391 ESPIRSV
+391 ESPIRS
-398 DINTDEDG
+398 DDTNTDEDRIPNL
-406 DPALNVGVDSPL
+406 DADIESPL

-489 AYSLANLIVSHPNE
+489 AYSLANLIVSHSNE

-511 YDDPEDEEDGSKP
+511 YDDPEDEEDGSES
-524 ADEEEIVNEFF
+524 ADEEEIVKEFF
-535 KEPEEHRAKRIRIN
+535 NEPEEHRAKRIRIN
-549 YIRNLLRFSKF
+549 YIRNLMRFSKF
-560 YKEKDELFTI
+560 YTAKDEIFNI
-570 LDELDDDKPAYAVL
+570 FDELDDDKPAYAVL

-596 YRMAIARYSFR
+596 YRMAIARFSFR
-607 REFPDMVDVM
+607 REFPDLVEVM

-632 GWVCMQKEDD
+632 GWVCMQKGDN
-642 HSLRMAVDHFKEM
+642 HSLRMAVDHFKKM
-655 LKMQP
+655 LKIKP
-660 DMKPVYLQLGICYR
+660 DMKQVYLQLGTCYR
-674 KLCQVDEYLENFDK
+674 NLIQVDEYLDNFDK

-701 FELKLEKLKF
+701 FELKLDKLKF
-711 IVMNNRLEEAMPL
+711 IVMNNRFEEAMPL

-729 YTHPES
+729 YTHPEN

-749 GGEHTEGNFQKAH
+749 GGEHAEENFQKAH

-781 MKKSG
+781 MKKAG
-786 KDPKN
+786 KDTKN

-806 DKAAEAYNNYSLGLL
+806 DKLAEAYNNYSLGLL

-831 VGPFFRAYA
+831 MGPFFRVYA
-840 YYEDKDQDV
+840 YYVEKDENI
-849 FFEVLREDYKW
+849 FFEALKEDYKW
-860 LKNYGCSFTDIMIIY
+860 LKNYGCSYTDLMIIY

-880 EHQQSQEELKKYA
+880 EHQKSQEEIKKYA

>member
-1 MSEEVNLSEESNNS
+1 MSEEVNLSEESNN
-15 ENEAN
+15 
-20 NPENEANNSENEP
+20 PEEV
-33 LDQKELLED
+33 LDQDELLEKID
-42 VAEIRQMIH
+42 EMRQLIH
-51 QQRFAECNPMLFAII
+51 QQRFTECKPLLVAVFTPLPSN
-66 KNCPNQQPYIHR
+66 KQYVNR
-78 LVQGLLST
+78 LLQSLLT
-86 VIANLSLFQRKKMSS
+86 ALAANMSLFQRKKIPDG
-101 VMLGFLKQD
+101 VFGFPLQH
-110 AKAIK
+110 IK
-115 EFEIPETTPETRA
+115 SFEELDIPEMTPETRA
-128 KLVSE
+128 KYISS
-133 AISELDQFLVDVEM
+133 AISGLDQLLEDIEM
-147 DIRSELGVFKDL
+147 DIRSDQGVFKDL
-159 KKKGEEIDVKEV
+159 KKQGEAIDIKEV

-199 SATLYQEWEE
+199 SARLYQEWEE
-209 CREKIFG
+209 YREKIFG

-223 WNDEE
+223 WTDEE
-228 RAEVKDTILS
+228 CAAVKDTILS

-265 FTLLYDI
+265 FTLLYGI

-286 LGWLLVSMNSSC
+286 LGWLLVSMNSSYC
-298 YEQHPDFLSF
+298 EQHPDFRSF

-318 DSDLLAEIIKA
+318 DSDLLADIIKA

-359 GDLKNKVADLLEA
+359 GDLKNKVADLLDA
-372 DEDMRNIFGVE
+372 DEDMRNLFEIDE
-383 DDEETSDE
+383 DEETSEE

-406 DPALNVGVDSPL
+406 VDNLNVGVDSPL

-438 RDQTEF
+438 RDQTDF

-461 ITEAL
+461 VTEAL

-489 AYSLANLIVSHPNE
+489 AYSLANLIISHPNE

-511 YDDPEDEEDGSKP
+511 YDDPEDEGDGSEP
-524 ADEEEIVNEFF
+524 ADEEEIVDEFF
-535 KEPEEHRAKRIRIN
+535 KEPGEHRAKRIRIN

-560 YKEKDELFTI
+560 YKGKDELFTI

-607 REFPDMVDVM
+607 REFPDMVEVM

-642 HSLRMAVDHFKEM
+642 HSLRMAVSHFKEM

-660 DMKPVYLQLGICYR
+660 DMKQVYLQLGICYR
-674 KLCQVDEYLENFDK
+674 NLIQVDEYLENFDK

-701 FELKLEKLKF
+701 FELKLDKLKF
-711 IVMNNRLEEAMPL
+711 IVMNNRFEEAMPL

-729 YTHPES
+729 YTHPEN

-749 GGEHTEGNFQKAH
+749 GGEHAEENFQKAH

-767 YFAEVNELFGSFEK
+767 YFAEANELFGSFEK
-781 MKKSG
+781 MKKEG
-786 KDPKN
+786 KDTKN

-831 VGPFFRAYA
+831 LEPFFRAYA
-840 YYEDKDQDV
+840 YYVEKDENV
-849 FFEVLREDYKW
+849 FFEALKEDYKW
-860 LKNYGCSFTDIMIIY
+860 LKNYGCSYTDLMIIY

-880 EHQQSQEELKKYA
+880 EHQQTEDELKKYA

>member
-1 MSEEVNLSEESNNS
+1 MSEEVNLSEESNN
-15 ENEAN
+15 
-20 NPENEANNSENEP
+20 PEEVLA
-33 LDQKELLED
+33 QKELLED
-42 VAEIRQMIH
+42 VVEIRQMIH
-51 QQRFAECNPMLFAII
+51 QQRFAECNPMLFAIV
-66 KNCPNQQPYIHR
+66 KNSPNHQPYIHR

-86 VIANLSLFQRKKMSS
+86 VIASLSLFQRKKISTE
-101 VMLGFLKQD
+101 MLGFLKLD
-110 AKAIK
+110 AKAVK
-115 EFEIPETTPETRA
+115 EFKIPETTPEGRA

-133 AISELDQFLVDVEM
+133 AISELDQFLVDIEM
-147 DIRSELGVFKDL
+147 DIRSEQGIFQDL
-159 KKKGEEIDVKEV
+159 KKQGEEIDIKEV

-199 SATLYQEWEE
+199 SARLYQEWEE
-209 CREKIFG
+209 YREKIFD
-216 RFVSSGH
+216 RFVSSGY

-228 RAEVKDTILS
+228 RAVVKDTILS

-272 YRQTDDDEVKVRAL
+272 YRLADDDEVKVRAL
-286 LGWLLVSMNSSC
+286 LGWLLVSTNCGC
-298 YEQHPDFLSF
+298 YEQQPDFRSF

-351 SSLSKRFL
+351 ASLSKRFL
-359 GDLKNKVADLLEA
+359 GDLKDKVANLLEA
-372 DEDMRNIFGVE
+372 DEDMQNIFGIE
-383 DDEETSDE
+383 DDEETSE

-406 DPALNVGVDSPL
+406 IPNLDVDMDSPL

-438 RDQTEF
+438 RDQTDF

-511 YDDPEDEEDGSKP
+511 YDDPEDEGDGSEP

-535 KEPEEHRAKRIRIN
+535 KEPGEHRAKRIRIN

-560 YKEKDELFTI
+560 YTAKDEIFNI

-607 REFPDMVDVM
+607 REFPDLVEVM

-632 GWVCMQKEDD
+632 GWVCMQKGDN
-642 HSLRMAVDHFKEM
+642 HSLRMAVDHFKKM
-655 LKMQP
+655 LKIKP
-660 DMKPVYLQLGICYR
+660 DMKQVYLQLGICYR
-674 KLCQVDEYLENFDK
+674 NLIQVDEYLENFDK

-701 FELKLEKLKF
+701 FELKLDKLKF
-711 IVMNNRLEEAMPL
+711 IVMNNRFEEAMPL

-729 YTHPES
+729 YTHPEN

-749 GGEHTEGNFQKAH
+749 GGEHAEENFQKAH

-781 MKKSG
+781 MKKEG
-786 KDPKN
+786 KDTKN

-831 VGPFFRAYA
+831 MGPFFRAYA
-840 YYEDKDQDV
+840 YYVEKDENV
-849 FFEVLREDYKW
+849 FFEALKEDYKW
-860 LKNYGCSFTDIMIIY
+860 LKNYGCSYTDLMIIY

-880 EHQQSQEELKKYA
+880 EHQKSQEEIKKYA

>member
-1 MSEEVNLSEESNNS
+1 MSEEVNLSEESNN
-15 ENEAN
+15 
-20 NPENEANNSENEP
+20 PEEDV
-33 LDQKELLED
+33 LDQDFLLEKVD
-42 VAEIRQMIH
+42 EMRDLIH
-51 QQRFAECNPMLFAII
+51 QQRFTECKPILVAIFE
-66 KNCPNQQPYIHR
+66 NCPNHKQYMRR
-78 LVQGLLST
+78 LMHGLLKT
-86 VIANLSLFQRKKMSS
+86 VLANMSLLQCKKLPDD
-101 VMLGFLKQD
+101 MLGFLKQYVKPSEELD
-110 AKAIK
+110 
-115 EFEIPETTPETRA
+115 IPEMTPEARTKFVFGA
-128 KLVSE
+128 V
-133 AISELDQFLVDVEM
+133 SELDQLLVDIEM
-147 DIRSELGVFKDL
+147 DICSDQGIFKDL
-159 KKKGEEIDVKEV
+159 KKQGEAIDIKEV

-199 SATLYQEWEE
+199 SARLYQEWEE
-209 CREKIFG
+209 YREKIFD
-216 RFVSSGH
+216 RFVSSGY
-223 WNDEE
+223 WNNEE
-228 RAEVKDTILS
+228 RAVVKDTILS

-272 YRQTDDDEVKVRAL
+272 YRLADDDEVKVRAL
-286 LGWLLVSMNSSC
+286 LGWLLVSTNCGS
-298 YEQHPDFLSF
+298 YEQQPDFRSF

-351 SSLSKRFL
+351 ASLSKRFL
-359 GDLKNKVADLLEA
+359 DDLRDKVADLLEA
-372 DEDMRNIFGVE
+372 DEDMRNIFGIE
-383 DDEETSDE
+383 DDEETSE
-391 ESPIRSV
+391 ESPIRS
-398 DINTDEDG
+398 DDTNTDEDRIPNL
-406 DPALNVGVDSPL
+406 DADIESPL

-489 AYSLANLIVSHPNE
+489 AYSLANLIVSHSNE

-511 YDDPEDEEDGSKP
+511 YDDPEDEGDGSEP

-535 KEPEEHRAKRIRIN
+535 KEPGEHRAKRIRIN

-607 REFPDMVDVM
+607 REFPDLVEVM

-632 GWVCMQKEDD
+632 GWVCMQKGDN
-642 HSLRMAVDHFKEM
+642 HSLRMAVDYFKKM
-655 LKMQP
+655 LKIKP
-660 DMKPVYLQLGICYR
+660 DMKQVYLQLGTCYR
-674 KLCQVDEYLENFDK
+674 NLIQVDEYLENFDK

-701 FELKLEKLKF
+701 FELKLDKLKF
-711 IVMNNRLEEAMPL
+711 IVMNNRFEEAMPL

-729 YTHPES
+729 YTHPEN

-749 GGEHTEGNFQKAH
+749 GGEHAEENFQKAH

-767 YFAEVNELFGSFEK
+767 YFAEANELFGSFEK
-781 MKKSG
+781 MKKAG
-786 KDPKN
+786 KDTKN

-806 DKAAEAYNNYSLGLL
+806 DKLAEAYNNYSLGLL

-831 VGPFFRAYA
+831 MGPFFRVYA
-840 YYEDKDQDV
+840 YYVEKDENV
-849 FFEVLREDYKW
+849 FFEALKEDYKW
-860 LKNYGCSFTDIMIIY
+860 LKNYGCSYTDLMIIY

-880 EHQQSQEELKKYA
+880 EHQKSQEEIKKYA

>member
-1 MSEEVNLSEESNNS
+1 MSEEVNLSEESNNT
-15 ENEAN
+15 EEDV
-20 NPENEANNSENEP
+20 
-33 LDQKELLED
+33 LDQDFLLEKVD
-42 VAEIRQMIH
+42 EMRDLIH
-51 QQRFAECNPMLFAII
+51 QQRFTECKPILVAIFE
-66 KNCPNQQPYIHR
+66 NCPNHKQYMRR
-78 LVQGLLST
+78 LMHGLLKT
-86 VIANLSLFQRKKMSS
+86 VLANMSLLQCKKLPDD
-101 VMLGFLKQD
+101 MLGFLKQYVKPSEELD
-110 AKAIK
+110 
-115 EFEIPETTPETRA
+115 IPEMTPEARTKFVFGA
-128 KLVSE
+128 V
-133 AISELDQFLVDVEM
+133 SELDQLLVDIEM
-147 DIRSELGVFKDL
+147 DIRSDQGIFKDL
-159 KKKGEEIDVKEV
+159 KKQGEAIDIKEV

-199 SATLYQEWEE
+199 SARLYQEWEE
-209 CREKIFG
+209 YREKIFD
-216 RFVSSGH
+216 RFVSSGY
-223 WNDEE
+223 WNNEE
-228 RAEVKDTILS
+228 RAVVKDTILS

-272 YRQTDDDEVKVRAL
+272 YRLADDDEVKVRAL
-286 LGWLLVSMNSSC
+286 LGWLLVSTNCGS
-298 YEQHPDFLSF
+298 YEQQPDFRSF

-318 DSDLLAEIIKA
+318 DPDLLAEIIKA

-351 SSLSKRFL
+351 ASLSKRFL
-359 GDLKNKVADLLEA
+359 DDLRDKVADLLEA
-372 DEDMRNIFGVE
+372 DEDMRNIFGIE
-383 DDEETSDE
+383 DDEETSE
-391 ESPIRSV
+391 ESPIRS
-398 DINTDEDG
+398 DDTNTDEDRIPNL
-406 DPALNVGVDSPL
+406 DADIESPL

-438 RDQTEF
+438 RDQTDF

-489 AYSLANLIVSHPNE
+489 AYSLANLIVSHSNE

-511 YDDPEDEEDGSKP
+511 YDDPEDEEDGSES
-524 ADEEEIVNEFF
+524 ADEEEIVKEFF
-535 KEPEEHRAKRIRIN
+535 NEPEEHRAKRIRIN
-549 YIRNLLRFSKF
+549 YIRNLMRFSKF
-560 YKEKDELFTI
+560 YTAKDEIFNI
-570 LDELDDDKPAYAVL
+570 FDELDDDKPAYAVL

-607 REFPDMVDVM
+607 REFPDLVEVM

-632 GWVCMQKEDD
+632 GWVCMQKGDN
-642 HSLRMAVDHFKEM
+642 HSLRMAVDHFKKM
-655 LKMQP
+655 LKIKP
-660 DMKPVYLQLGICYR
+660 DMKQVYLQLGTCYR
-674 KLCQVDEYLENFDK
+674 NLIQVDEYLENFDK

-701 FELKLEKLKF
+701 FELKLDKLKF
-711 IVMNNRLEEAMPL
+711 IVMNNRFEEAMPL

-729 YTHPES
+729 YTHPEN

-749 GGEHTEGNFQKAH
+749 GGEHAEENFQKAH

-781 MKKSG
+781 MKKAG
-786 KDPKN
+786 KDTKN

-806 DKAAEAYNNYSLGLL
+806 DKLAEAYNNYSLGLL

-831 VGPFFRAYA
+831 MGPFFRVYA
-840 YYEDKDQDV
+840 YYVEKDENV
-849 FFEVLREDYKW
+849 FFEALKEDYKW
-860 LKNYGCSFTDIMIIY
+860 LKNYGCSYTDLMIIY

-880 EHQQSQEELKKYA
+880 EHQKSQEEIKKYA

>member
-1 MSEEVNLSEESNNS
+1 MSEEVNLSEESNN
-15 ENEAN
+15 
-20 NPENEANNSENEP
+20 PEEDV
-33 LDQKELLED
+33 LDQNFLLEKID
-42 VAEIRQMIH
+42 EMRQLIH
-51 QQRFAECNPMLFAII
+51 QQRFAECKPMLVAIFE
-66 KNCPNQQPYIHR
+66 NCPNHKQYMRR
-78 LVQGLLST
+78 LMHGLLTT
-86 VIANLSLFQRKKMSS
+86 VLANMSLLQRKKLPDD
-101 VMLGFLKQD
+101 MLGILKQYVKPSEELD
-110 AKAIK
+110 
-115 EFEIPETTPETRA
+115 IPEMTPEARTKFVFGA
-128 KLVSE
+128 V
-133 AISELDQFLVDVEM
+133 SELDQLLEDIEM
-147 DIRSELGVFKDL
+147 DIRSEQGIFEDL
-159 KKKGEEIDVKEV
+159 KKQGEAIDIKEV

-199 SATLYQEWEE
+199 SARLYQEWEE
-209 CREKIFG
+209 YREKIFG

-223 WNDEE
+223 WTDEE
-228 RAEVKDTILS
+228 CAAVKDTILS

-286 LGWLLVSMNSSC
+286 LGWLLVSMNSSYC
-298 YEQHPDFLSF
+298 EQHPDFRSF

-318 DSDLLAEIIKA
+318 DQDLLADIIKA

-359 GDLKNKVADLLEA
+359 GDLKNKVADLLDA
-372 DEDMRNIFGVE
+372 DEDMRNLFEIDE
-383 DDEETSDE
+383 DEETSEE

-406 DPALNVGVDSPL
+406 VDNLNVGVDSPL

-438 RDQTEF
+438 RDQTDF

-461 ITEAL
+461 VTEAL

-489 AYSLANLIVSHPNE
+489 AYSLANLIISHPNE

-511 YDDPEDEEDGSKP
+511 YDDPEDEGDGSEP

-535 KEPEEHRAKRIRIN
+535 KEPGEHRAKRIRIN

-560 YKEKDELFTI
+560 YKGKDELFTI
-570 LDELDDDKPAYAVL
+570 LDELDDDKPVYAVL

-607 REFPDMVDVM
+607 REFPDMVEVM

-632 GWVCMQKEDD
+632 GWVCMQKGDN
-642 HSLRMAVDHFKEM
+642 HSLRMAVDHFKKM
-655 LKMQP
+655 LKIKS
-660 DMKPVYLQLGICYR
+660 DMKQVYLQLGICYR
-674 KLCQVDEYLENFDK
+674 NLIQVDEYLENFDK

-701 FELKLEKLKF
+701 FELKLDKLKF
-711 IVMNNRLEEAMPL
+711 IVMNNRFEEAMPL

-729 YTHPES
+729 YTHPEN

-749 GGEHTEGNFQKAH
+749 GGEHAEENFQKAH

-767 YFAEVNELFGSFEK
+767 YFAEANELFGSFEK
-781 MKKSG
+781 MKKEG
-786 KDPKN
+786 KDTKN

-831 VGPFFRAYA
+831 LEPFFRAYA
-840 YYEDKDQDV
+840 YYVEKDENV
-849 FFEVLREDYKW
+849 FFEALKEDYKW
-860 LKNYGCSFTDIMIIY
+860 LKNYGCSYTDLMIIY

-880 EHQQSQEELKKYA
+880 EHQQTEDELKKYA

>member
-1 MSEEVNLSEESNNS
+1 MSEEVNLSEESNN
-15 ENEAN
+15 
-20 NPENEANNSENEP
+20 PEEVLA
-33 LDQKELLED
+33 QKELLED
-42 VAEIRQMIH
+42 VVEIRQMIH
-51 QQRFAECNPMLFAII
+51 QQRFAECNPMLFAIV
-66 KNCPNQQPYIHR
+66 KNSPNHQPYIHR

-86 VIANLSLFQRKKMSS
+86 VIASLSLFQRKKISTE
-101 VMLGFLKQD
+101 MLGFLKLD
-110 AKAIK
+110 AKAVK
-115 EFEIPETTPETRA
+115 EFKIPETTPEGRA

-133 AISELDQFLVDVEM
+133 AISELDQFLVDIEM
-147 DIRSELGVFKDL
+147 DIRSEQGIFKDL
-159 KKKGEEIDVKEV
+159 KKLGEEIDIKEV

-199 SATLYQEWEE
+199 SARLYQEWEE
-209 CREKIFG
+209 YREKIFD
-216 RFVSSGH
+216 RFVSSGY

-228 RAEVKDTILS
+228 RAVVKDTILS

-272 YRQTDDDEVKVRAL
+272 YRLADDDEVKVRAL
-286 LGWLLVSMNSSC
+286 LGWLLVSTNCGC
-298 YEQHPDFLSF
+298 YEQQPDFRSF

-351 SSLSKRFL
+351 ASLSKRFL
-359 GDLKNKVADLLEA
+359 GDLKDKVANLLEA
-372 DEDMRNIFGVE
+372 DEDMQNIFGIE
-383 DDEETSDE
+383 DDEETSE

-406 DPALNVGVDSPL
+406 IPNLDVDMDSPL

-511 YDDPEDEEDGSKP
+511 YDDPEDEGDGSEP

-535 KEPEEHRAKRIRIN
+535 KEPGEHRAKRIRIN

-560 YKEKDELFTI
+560 YTAKDEIFNI

-607 REFPDMVDVM
+607 REFPDLVEVM

-632 GWVCMQKEDD
+632 GWVCMQKGDN
-642 HSLRMAVDHFKEM
+642 HSLCMAVDHFKKM
-655 LKMQP
+655 LKIKP
-660 DMKPVYLQLGICYR
+660 DMKQVYLQLGICYR
-674 KLCQVDEYLENFDK
+674 NLIQVDEYLENFDK

-701 FELKLEKLKF
+701 FELKLDKLKF
-711 IVMNNRLEEAMPL
+711 IVMNNRFEEAMPL

-729 YTHPES
+729 YTHPEN

-749 GGEHTEGNFQKAH
+749 GGEHAEENFLKAH

-767 YFAEVNELFGSFEK
+767 YFAEANELFGSFEK
-781 MKKSG
+781 MKKEG
-786 KDPKN
+786 KDTKN

-831 VGPFFRAYA
+831 MGPFFRAYA
-840 YYEDKDQDV
+840 YYVEKDENV
-849 FFEVLREDYKW
+849 FFEALKEDYKW
-860 LKNYGCSFTDIMIIY
+860 LKNYGCSYTDLMIIY

-880 EHQQSQEELKKYA
+880 EHQKSQEEIKKYA

>member
-1 MSEEVNLSEESNNS
+1 MSEEVNLSEESNN
-15 ENEAN
+15 
-20 NPENEANNSENEP
+20 PEEVLA
-33 LDQKELLED
+33 QKELLED
-42 VAEIRQMIH
+42 VVEIRQMIH
-51 QQRFAECNPMLFAII
+51 QQRFAECNPMLFAIV
-66 KNCPNQQPYIHR
+66 KNSPNHQPYIHR

-86 VIANLSLFQRKKMSS
+86 VIASLSLFQRKKISTE
-101 VMLGFLKQD
+101 MLGFLKLD
-110 AKAIK
+110 AKAVK
-115 EFEIPETTPETRA
+115 EFKIPETTPEGRA

-133 AISELDQFLVDVEM
+133 AISELDQFLVDIEM
-147 DIRSELGVFKDL
+147 DIRSEQGIFKDL
-159 KKKGEEIDVKEV
+159 KKLGEEIDIKEV

-199 SATLYQEWEE
+199 SARLYQEWEE
-209 CREKIFG
+209 YREKIFD
-216 RFVSSGH
+216 RFVSSGY

-228 RAEVKDTILS
+228 RAVVKDTILS

-272 YRQTDDDEVKVRAL
+272 YRLADDDEVKVRAL
-286 LGWLLVSMNSSC
+286 LGWLLVSTNCGC
-298 YEQHPDFLSF
+298 YEQQPDFRSF

-351 SSLSKRFL
+351 ASLSKRFL
-359 GDLKNKVADLLEA
+359 GDLKDKVANLLEA
-372 DEDMRNIFGVE
+372 DEDMQNIFGIE
-383 DDEETSDE
+383 DDEETSE

-406 DPALNVGVDSPL
+406 IPNLDVDMDSPL

-511 YDDPEDEEDGSKP
+511 YDDPEDEGDGSEP

-535 KEPEEHRAKRIRIN
+535 KEPGEHRAKRIRIN

-560 YKEKDELFTI
+560 YTAKDEIFNI

-607 REFPDMVDVM
+607 REFPDLVEVM

-632 GWVCMQKEDD
+632 GWVCMQKGDN
-642 HSLRMAVDHFKEM
+642 HSLCMAVDHFKKM
-655 LKMQP
+655 LKIKP
-660 DMKPVYLQLGICYR
+660 DMKQVYLQLGICYR
-674 KLCQVDEYLENFDK
+674 NLIQVDEYLENFDK

-701 FELKLEKLKF
+701 FELKLDKLKF
-711 IVMNNRLEEAMPL
+711 IVMNNRFEEAMPL

-729 YTHPES
+729 YTHPEN

-749 GGEHTEGNFQKAH
+749 GGEHAEENFQKAH

-767 YFAEVNELFGSFEK
+767 YFAEANELFGSFEK
-781 MKKSG
+781 MKKEG
-786 KDPKN
+786 KDTKN

-806 DKAAEAYNNYSLGLL
+806 DKLAEAYNNYSLGLL

-831 VGPFFRAYA
+831 MGPFFRAYA
-840 YYEDKDQDV
+840 YYVEKDENV
-849 FFEVLREDYKW
+849 FFEALKEDYKW
-860 LKNYGCSFTDIMIIY
+860 LKNYGCSYTDLMIIY

-880 EHQQSQEELKKYA
+880 EHQKSQEEIKKYA

>member
-1 MSEEVNLSEESNNS
+1 MSEEVNLSEESNN
-15 ENEAN
+15 
-20 NPENEANNSENEP
+20 PEEVLA
-33 LDQKELLED
+33 QKELLED
-42 VAEIRQMIH
+42 VVEIRQMIH
-51 QQRFAECNPMLFAII
+51 QQRFAECNPMLFAIV
-66 KNCPNQQPYIHR
+66 KNSPNHQPYIHR

-86 VIANLSLFQRKKMSS
+86 VIASLSLFQRKKISTE
-101 VMLGFLKQD
+101 MLGFLKLD
-110 AKAIK
+110 AKAVK
-115 EFEIPETTPETRA
+115 EFKIPETTPEGRA

-133 AISELDQFLVDVEM
+133 AISELDQFLVDIEM
-147 DIRSELGVFKDL
+147 DIRSEQGIFKDL
-159 KKKGEEIDVKEV
+159 KKQGEEIDIKEV
-171 KPTLEKFVSRE
+171 KSTLEKFVSRE

-199 SATLYQEWEE
+199 SARLYQEWEE
-209 CREKIFG
+209 YREKIFD
-216 RFVSSGH
+216 RFVSSGY

-228 RAEVKDTILS
+228 RAAVKDTILS

-272 YRQTDDDEVKVRAL
+272 YRLADDDEVKVRAL
-286 LGWLLVSMNSSC
+286 LGWLLVSTNCGC
-298 YEQHPDFLSF
+298 YEQQPDFRSF

-351 SSLSKRFL
+351 ASLSKRFL
-359 GDLKNKVADLLEA
+359 GDLKDKVANLLEA
-372 DEDMRNIFGVE
+372 DEDMQNIFGIE
-383 DDEETSDE
+383 DDEETSE

-406 DPALNVGVDSPL
+406 IPNLDVDMDSPL

-511 YDDPEDEEDGSKP
+511 YDDPEDEGDGSEP

-535 KEPEEHRAKRIRIN
+535 KEPGEHRAKRIRIN

-560 YKEKDELFTI
+560 YTAKDEIFNI

-607 REFPDMVDVM
+607 REFPDLVEVM

-632 GWVCMQKEDD
+632 GWVCMQKGDN
-642 HSLRMAVDHFKEM
+642 HSLCMAVDHFKKM
-655 LKMQP
+655 LKIKP
-660 DMKPVYLQLGICYR
+660 DMKQVYLQLGICYR
-674 KLCQVDEYLENFDK
+674 NLIQVDEYLENFDK

-701 FELKLEKLKF
+701 FELKLDKLKF
-711 IVMNNRLEEAMPL
+711 IVMNNRFEEAMPL

-729 YTHPES
+729 YTHPEN

-749 GGEHTEGNFQKAH
+749 GGEHAEENFQKAH

-767 YFAEVNELFGSFEK
+767 YFAEANELFGSFEK
-781 MKKSG
+781 MKKEG
-786 KDPKN
+786 KDTKN

-831 VGPFFRAYA
+831 LEPFFRAYA
-840 YYEDKDQDV
+840 YYVEKDENV
-849 FFEVLREDYKW
+849 FFEALKEDYKW
-860 LKNYGCSFTDIMIIY
+860 LKNYGCSYTDLMIIY

-880 EHQQSQEELKKYA
+880 EHQQTEDELKKYA

>member
-1 MSEEVNLSEESNNS
+1 MSEEVKLSEESNN
-15 ENEAN
+15 
-20 NPENEANNSENEP
+20 PEEV
-33 LDQKELLED
+33 LDQDELLEKID
-42 VAEIRQMIH
+42 EMRQLIH
-51 QQRFAECNPMLFAII
+51 QQRFTECKPLLVAVFTPLPSN
-66 KNCPNQQPYIHR
+66 KQYVNR
-78 LVQGLLST
+78 LLQSLLT
-86 VIANLSLFQRKKMSS
+86 ALAANMSLFQRKKIPDG
-101 VMLGFLKQD
+101 VFGFPLQH
-110 AKAIK
+110 IK
-115 EFEIPETTPETRA
+115 SFEELDIPEMTPETRA
-128 KLVSE
+128 KYISS
-133 AISELDQFLVDVEM
+133 AISGLDQLLEDIEM
-147 DIRSELGVFKDL
+147 DIRSDQGVFKDL
-159 KKKGEEIDVKEV
+159 KKQGEAIDIKEV

-199 SATLYQEWEE
+199 SARLYQEWEE
-209 CREKIFG
+209 YREKIFG

-223 WNDEE
+223 WTDEE
-228 RAEVKDTILS
+228 CAAVKDTILS

-286 LGWLLVSMNSSC
+286 LGWLLVSMNSSYC
-298 YEQHPDFLSF
+298 EQQPDFRSF

-318 DSDLLAEIIKA
+318 DPDLLADIIKA

-359 GDLKNKVADLLEA
+359 GDLKNKVADLLDA
-372 DEDMRNIFGVE
+372 DEDMRNLFEIDE
-383 DDEETSDE
+383 DEETSEE

-406 DPALNVGVDSPL
+406 VDNLNVDVDSPL

-438 RDQTEF
+438 RDQTDF

-461 ITEAL
+461 VTEAL

-489 AYSLANLIVSHPNE
+489 AYSLANLIISHPNE

-511 YDDPEDEEDGSKP
+511 YDDPEDEGDGSEP

-535 KEPEEHRAKRIRIN
+535 KEPGEHRAKRIRIN

-560 YKEKDELFTI
+560 YKGKDELFTI

-607 REFPDMVDVM
+607 REFPDMVEVM

-642 HSLRMAVDHFKEM
+642 HSLRMAVSHFKEM

-660 DMKPVYLQLGICYR
+660 DMKQVYLQLGICYR
-674 KLCQVDEYLENFDK
+674 NLIQVDEYLENFDK

-701 FELKLEKLKF
+701 FELKLDKLKF
-711 IVMNNRLEEAMPL
+711 IVMNNRFEEAMPL

-729 YTHPES
+729 YTHPEN

-749 GGEHTEGNFQKAH
+749 GGEHAEENFQKAH

-767 YFAEVNELFGSFEK
+767 YFAEANELFGSFEK
-781 MKKSG
+781 MKKEG
-786 KDPKN
+786 KDTKN

-831 VGPFFRAYA
+831 LDPFFRAYA
-840 YYEDKDQDV
+840 YYVEKDENV
-849 FFEVLREDYKW
+849 FFEALKEDYKW
-860 LKNYGCSFTDIMIIY
+860 LKNYGCSYTDLMIIY

-880 EHQQSQEELKKYA
+880 EHQQTEDELKKYA

>member
-1 MSEEVNLSEESNNS
+1 MSEEVNLSEESNN
-15 ENEAN
+15 
-20 NPENEANNSENEP
+20 PEEV
-33 LDQKELLED
+33 LDQDELLEKID
-42 VAEIRQMIH
+42 EMRQLIH
-51 QQRFAECNPMLFAII
+51 QQRFTECKPLLVAVFTPLPSN
-66 KNCPNQQPYIHR
+66 KQYVNR
-78 LVQGLLST
+78 LLQSLLT
-86 VIANLSLFQRKKMSS
+86 ALAANMSLFQRKKILDG
-101 VMLGFLKQD
+101 VFGFPLQH
-110 AKAIK
+110 IK
-115 EFEIPETTPETRA
+115 SFEELDIPEMTPETRA
-128 KLVSE
+128 KYISS
-133 AISELDQFLVDVEM
+133 AISGLDQLLEDIEM
-147 DIRSELGVFKDL
+147 DIRSDQGVFKDL
-159 KKKGEEIDVKEV
+159 KKQGEAIDIKEV

-199 SATLYQEWEE
+199 SARLYQEWEE
-209 CREKIFG
+209 YREKIFG

-223 WNDEE
+223 WTDEE
-228 RAEVKDTILS
+228 CAAVKDTILS

-286 LGWLLVSMNSSC
+286 LGWLLVSMNSSYC
-298 YEQHPDFLSF
+298 EQHPDFRSF

-318 DSDLLAEIIKA
+318 DQDLLADIIKA

-359 GDLKNKVADLLEA
+359 GDLKNKVADLLDA
-372 DEDMRNIFGVE
+372 DEDMRNLFEIDE
-383 DDEETSDE
+383 DEETSEE

-406 DPALNVGVDSPL
+406 VDNLNVGVDSPL

-438 RDQTEF
+438 RDQTDF

-461 ITEAL
+461 VTEAL

-489 AYSLANLIVSHPNE
+489 AYSLANLIISHPNE

-511 YDDPEDEEDGSKP
+511 YDDPEDEGDGSEP

-535 KEPEEHRAKRIRIN
+535 KEPGEHRAKRIRIN

-560 YKEKDELFTI
+560 YKGKDELFTI

-607 REFPDMVDVM
+607 REFPDMVEVM

-642 HSLRMAVDHFKEM
+642 HSLRMAVSHFKEM

-660 DMKPVYLQLGICYR
+660 DMKQVYLQLGICYR
-674 KLCQVDEYLENFDK
+674 NLIQVDEYLENFDK

-701 FELKLEKLKF
+701 FELKLDKLKF
-711 IVMNNRLEEAMPL
+711 IVMNNRFEEAMPL

-729 YTHPES
+729 YTHPEN

-749 GGEHTEGNFQKAH
+749 GGEHAEENFQKAH

-767 YFAEVNELFGSFEK
+767 YFAEANELFGSFEK
-781 MKKSG
+781 MKKEG
-786 KDPKN
+786 KDTKN

-831 VGPFFRAYA
+831 LEPFFRAYA
-840 YYEDKDQDV
+840 YYVEKDENV
-849 FFEVLREDYKW
+849 FFEALKEDYKW
-860 LKNYGCSFTDIMIIY
+860 LKNYGCSYTDLMIIY

-880 EHQQSQEELKKYA
+880 EHQQTEDELKKYA

>member
-1 MSEEVNLSEESNNS
+1 MSEEVNLSEESNN
-15 ENEAN
+15 
-20 NPENEANNSENEP
+20 PEEVLA
-33 LDQKELLED
+33 QKELLED
-42 VAEIRQMIH
+42 VVEIRQMIH
-51 QQRFAECNPMLFAII
+51 QQRFAECNPMLFAIV
-66 KNCPNQQPYIHR
+66 KNSPNHQPYIHR

-86 VIANLSLFQRKKMSS
+86 VIASLSLFQRKKISTE
-101 VMLGFLKQD
+101 MLGFLKLD
-110 AKAIK
+110 AKAVK
-115 EFEIPETTPETRA
+115 EFKIPETTPEGRA

-133 AISELDQFLVDVEM
+133 AISELDQFLVDIEM
-147 DIRSELGVFKDL
+147 DIRSEQGIFKDL
-159 KKKGEEIDVKEV
+159 KKQGEEIDIKEV
-171 KPTLEKFVSRE
+171 KSTLEKFVSRE

-199 SATLYQEWEE
+199 SARLYQEWEE
-209 CREKIFG
+209 YREKIFD
-216 RFVSSGH
+216 RFVSSGY

-228 RAEVKDTILS
+228 RAAVKDTILS

-272 YRQTDDDEVKVRAL
+272 YRLADDDEVKVRAL
-286 LGWLLVSMNSSC
+286 LGWLLVSTNCGC
-298 YEQHPDFLSF
+298 YEQQPDFRSF

-351 SSLSKRFL
+351 ASLSKRFL
-359 GDLKNKVADLLEA
+359 GDLKDKVANLLEA
-372 DEDMRNIFGVE
+372 DEDMQNIFGIE
-383 DDEETSDE
+383 DDEETSE

-406 DPALNVGVDSPL
+406 IPNLDVDMDSPL

-511 YDDPEDEEDGSKP
+511 YDDPEDEGDGSEP

-535 KEPEEHRAKRIRIN
+535 KEPGEHRAKRIRIN

-560 YKEKDELFTI
+560 YTAKDEIFNI

-607 REFPDMVDVM
+607 REFPDLVEVM

-632 GWVCMQKEDD
+632 GWVCMQKGDN
-642 HSLRMAVDHFKEM
+642 HSLCMAVDHFKKM
-655 LKMQP
+655 LKIKP
-660 DMKPVYLQLGICYR
+660 DMKQVYLQLGICYR
-674 KLCQVDEYLENFDK
+674 NLIQVDEYLENFDK

-701 FELKLEKLKF
+701 FELKLDKLKF
-711 IVMNNRLEEAMPL
+711 IVMNNRFEEAMPL

-729 YTHPES
+729 YTHPEN

-749 GGEHTEGNFQKAH
+749 GGEHAEENFQKAH

-781 MKKSG
+781 MKKEG
-786 KDPKN
+786 KDTKN

-806 DKAAEAYNNYSLGLL
+806 DKLAEAYNNYSQGLL

-831 VGPFFRAYA
+831 MGPFFRAYA
-840 YYEDKDQDV
+840 YYVEKDENV
-849 FFEVLREDYKW
+849 FFEALKEDYKW
-860 LKNYGCSFTDIMIIY
+860 LKNYGCSYTDLMIIY

-880 EHQQSQEELKKYA
+880 EHQKSQEEIKKYA

>member
-1 MSEEVNLSEESNNS
+1 MSEEVNLSEESNN
-15 ENEAN
+15 
-20 NPENEANNSENEP
+20 PEEDV
-33 LDQKELLED
+33 LDQDFLLEKVD
-42 VAEIRQMIH
+42 EMRDLIH
-51 QQRFAECNPMLFAII
+51 QQRFSECKPMLVEVFTPFSSNKQYINRLMQSLLTSLFA
-66 KNCPNQQPYIHR
+66 NM
-78 LVQGLLST
+78 
-86 VIANLSLFQRKKMSS
+86 SLFQRKKIPDGVFGIPIQHNKS
-101 VMLGFLKQD
+101 
-110 AKAIK
+110 
-115 EFEIPETTPETRA
+115 FEELDIPEMTPEARA
-128 KLVSE
+128 KY
-133 AISELDQFLVDVEM
+133 ISSTISGLDQLLVDVEM
-147 DIRSELGVFKDL
+147 DIRSDQGVFKDL
-159 KKKGEEIDVKEV
+159 KKLGEEIDIKEV
-171 KPTLEKFVSRE
+171 KSTLEKFVSRE

-199 SATLYQEWEE
+199 SARLYQEWEE

-216 RFVSSGH
+216 RFVSSGY

-228 RAEVKDTILS
+228 RAAVKDTILS

-286 LGWLLVSMNSSC
+286 LGWLLVSTNCGC
-298 YEQHPDFLSF
+298 YEQHPDFRSF

-318 DSDLLAEIIKA
+318 DQDLLAEIIKA

-359 GDLKNKVADLLEA
+359 GDLKNKVADLLDA
-372 DEDMRNIFGVE
+372 DEDMRNLFGIDE
-383 DDEETSDE
+383 DEETSEE

-406 DPALNVGVDSPL
+406 VDNLNVDVDSPL

-438 RDQTEF
+438 RDQTDF
-444 FTHLYN
+444 FTQLYN

-461 ITEAL
+461 VTEAL

-489 AYSLANLIVSHPNE
+489 AYSLANLIISHPNE

-511 YDDPEDEEDGSKP
+511 YDDPEDEGDGSEP

-535 KEPEEHRAKRIRIN
+535 KEPGEHRAKRIRIN

-570 LDELDDDKPAYAVL
+570 LDELDEDKPAYAVL

-607 REFPDMVDVM
+607 REFPDMVEVM

-632 GWVCMQKEDD
+632 GWVCMQKGDD
-642 HSLRMAVDHFKEM
+642 HSLRMAVDHFKKM
-655 LKMQP
+655 LKIKP
-660 DMKPVYLQLGICYR
+660 DMKQVYLQLGICYR
-674 KLCQVDEYLENFDK
+674 NLIQVDEYLENFDK

-701 FELKLEKLKF
+701 FELKLDKLKF
-711 IVMNNRLEEAMPL
+711 IVMNNRFEEAMPL

-729 YTHPES
+729 YTHPEN

-749 GGEHTEGNFQKAH
+749 GGEHAEENFQKAH

-767 YFAEVNELFGSFEK
+767 YFAEVNELFGSFDK

-786 KDPKN
+786 KDTKN

-806 DKAAEAYNNYSLGLL
+806 DKLAEAYNNYSQGLL

-831 VGPFFRAYA
+831 LEPFFRAYA
-840 YYEDKDQDV
+840 YYVEKDEDV
-849 FFEVLREDYKW
+849 FFEALKEDYKW
-860 LKNYGCSFTDIMIIY
+860 LKNYGCSYTDLMIIY

-880 EHQQSQEELKKYA
+880 EHQQTEDELNKYA

>member
-1 MSEEVNLSEESNNS
+1 MSEEVNLSEESNN
-15 ENEAN
+15 
-20 NPENEANNSENEP
+20 PEEVLA
-33 LDQKELLED
+33 QKELLED
-42 VAEIRQMIH
+42 VVEIRQMIH

-66 KNCPNQQPYIHR
+66 KNSPNHLPYIHR

-86 VIANLSLFQRKKMSS
+86 VIASLSLFQRKKMSTE
-101 VMLGFLKQD
+101 MLDFLKLD

-115 EFEIPETTPETRA
+115 EFKIPETTPEARA

-133 AISELDQFLVDVEM
+133 AISELDQFLVDIEM
-147 DIRSELGVFKDL
+147 DIRSEQGIFKDL
-159 KKKGEEIDVKEV
+159 KKQGEAIDIKEV
-171 KPTLEKFVSRE
+171 KSTLEKFVSRE

-199 SATLYQEWEE
+199 SARLYQEWEE
-209 CREKIFG
+209 YREKIFD
-216 RFVSSGH
+216 RFVSSGY

-228 RAEVKDTILS
+228 RAVVKDTILS

-272 YRQTDDDEVKVRAL
+272 YRQADDDEVKVRAL
-286 LGWLLVSMNSSC
+286 LGWLLVSTNCGC
-298 YEQHPDFLSF
+298 YEQQPDFRSF

-351 SSLSKRFL
+351 ASLSKRFL
-359 GDLKNKVADLLEA
+359 GDLKDKVANLLEA
-372 DEDMRNIFGVE
+372 DEDMQNIFGIE
-383 DDEETSDE
+383 DDEETSE

-406 DPALNVGVDSPL
+406 IPNLDVDMDSPL

-511 YDDPEDEEDGSKP
+511 YDDPEDEGDGSEP

-535 KEPEEHRAKRIRIN
+535 KEPGEHRAKRIRIN

-584 AGPLFQD
+584 ASPLFQD

-607 REFPDMVDVM
+607 REFPDLVEVM

-632 GWVCMQKEDD
+632 GWVCMQKGDN
-642 HSLRMAVDHFKEM
+642 HSLCMAVDHFKKM
-655 LKMQP
+655 LKIKP
-660 DMKPVYLQLGICYR
+660 DMKQVYLQLGICYR
-674 KLCQVDEYLENFDK
+674 NLIQVDEYLENFDK

-701 FELKLEKLKF
+701 FELKLDKLKF
-711 IVMNNRLEEAMPL
+711 IVMNNRFEEAMPL

-729 YTHPES
+729 YTHPEN

-749 GGEHTEGNFQKAH
+749 GGEHAEENFQKAH

-781 MKKSG
+781 MKKEG
-786 KDPKN
+786 KDTKN

-806 DKAAEAYNNYSLGLL
+806 DKLAEAYNNYSLGLL

-831 VGPFFRAYA
+831 MGSFFRAYA
-840 YYEDKDQDV
+840 YYVEKDEDV
-849 FFEVLREDYKW
+849 FFEALKEDYKW
-860 LKNYGCSFTDIMIIY
+860 LKNYGCSYTDLMIIY

-880 EHQQSQEELKKYA
+880 EHQKSQEEIKKYA

>member
-1 MSEEVNLSEESNNS
+1 MSEEVNLSEESNN
-15 ENEAN
+15 
-20 NPENEANNSENEP
+20 PEEDV
-33 LDQKELLED
+33 LDQDFLLEKVD
-42 VAEIRQMIH
+42 EMRDLIH
-51 QQRFAECNPMLFAII
+51 QQRFTECKPILVAIF
-66 KNCPNQQPYIHR
+66 KNCPNHKQYMRR
-78 LVQGLLST
+78 LMHGLLKT
-86 VIANLSLFQRKKMSS
+86 VLANMSLLQCKKLPDD
-101 VMLGFLKQD
+101 MLGFLKQYVKPSEELD
-110 AKAIK
+110 
-115 EFEIPETTPETRA
+115 IPEMTPEARTKFVFGA
-128 KLVSE
+128 V
-133 AISELDQFLVDVEM
+133 SELDQLLVDIEM
-147 DIRSELGVFKDL
+147 DIRSDQGIFKDL
-159 KKKGEEIDVKEV
+159 KKQGEAIDIKEV

-199 SATLYQEWEE
+199 SARLYQEWEE
-209 CREKIFG
+209 YREKIFD
-216 RFVSSGH
+216 RFVSSGY
-223 WNDEE
+223 WNNEE
-228 RAEVKDTILS
+228 RAVVKDTILS

-272 YRQTDDDEVKVRAL
+272 YRLADDDEVKVRAL
-286 LGWLLVSMNSSC
+286 LGWLLVSTNCGS
-298 YEQHPDFLSF
+298 YEQQPDFRSF

-318 DSDLLAEIIKA
+318 DPDLLAEIIKA

-351 SSLSKRFL
+351 ASLSKRFL
-359 GDLKNKVADLLEA
+359 DDLRDKVADLLEA
-372 DEDMRNIFGVE
+372 DEDMRNIFGIE
-383 DDEETSDE
+383 DDEETSE
-391 ESPIRSV
+391 ESPIRS
-398 DINTDEDG
+398 DDTNTDEDRIPNL
-406 DPALNVGVDSPL
+406 DADIESPL

-489 AYSLANLIVSHPNE
+489 AYSLANLIISHPNE

-511 YDDPEDEEDGSKP
+511 YDDPEDEEDGSES
-524 ADEEEIVNEFF
+524 ADEEEIVKEFF
-535 KEPEEHRAKRIRIN
+535 NEPEEHRAKRIRIN
-549 YIRNLLRFSKF
+549 YIRNLMRFSKF
-560 YKEKDELFTI
+560 YTAKDEIFNI
-570 LDELDDDKPAYAVL
+570 FDELDDDKPAYAVL

-607 REFPDMVDVM
+607 REFPDLVEVM

-632 GWVCMQKEDD
+632 GWVCMQKGDN
-642 HSLRMAVDHFKEM
+642 HSLRMAVDHFKKM
-655 LKMQP
+655 LKIKP
-660 DMKPVYLQLGICYR
+660 DMKQVYLQLGTCYR
-674 KLCQVDEYLENFDK
+674 NLIQVDEYLENFDK

-701 FELKLEKLKF
+701 FELKLDKLKF
-711 IVMNNRLEEAMPL
+711 IVMNNRFEEAMPL

-729 YTHPES
+729 YTHPEN

-749 GGEHTEGNFQKAH
+749 GGEHAEENFQKAH

-781 MKKSG
+781 MKKAG
-786 KDPKN
+786 KDTKN

-806 DKAAEAYNNYSLGLL
+806 DKLAEAYNNYSLGLL

-831 VGPFFRAYA
+831 MGPFFRVYA
-840 YYEDKDQDV
+840 YYVEKDENV
-849 FFEVLREDYKW
+849 FFEALKEDYKW
-860 LKNYGCSFTDIMIIY
+860 LKNYGCSYTDLMIIY

-880 EHQQSQEELKKYA
+880 EHQKSQEEIKKYA

>member
-1 MSEEVNLSEESNNS
+1 MSEEVNLSEESNN
-15 ENEAN
+15 
-20 NPENEANNSENEP
+20 PEEV
-33 LDQKELLED
+33 LDQDELLEKID
-42 VAEIRQMIH
+42 EMRQLIH
-51 QQRFAECNPMLFAII
+51 QQRFTECKPLLVAVFTPLPSN
-66 KNCPNQQPYIHR
+66 KQYVNR
-78 LVQGLLST
+78 LLQSLLT
-86 VIANLSLFQRKKMSS
+86 ALAANMSLFQRKKIPDG
-101 VMLGFLKQD
+101 VFGFPLQH
-110 AKAIK
+110 IK
-115 EFEIPETTPETRA
+115 SFEELDIPEMTPETRA
-128 KLVSE
+128 KYISS
-133 AISELDQFLVDVEM
+133 AISGLDQLLEDIEM
-147 DIRSELGVFKDL
+147 DIRSDQGVFKNL
-159 KKKGEEIDVKEV
+159 KKQGEAIDIKEV
-171 KPTLEKFVSRE
+171 KSTLEKFVSRE

-199 SATLYQEWEE
+199 SARLYQEWEE

-216 RFVSSGH
+216 RFVSSGY

-228 RAEVKDTILS
+228 RAVVKDTILS

-286 LGWLLVSMNSSC
+286 LGWLLVSMNSSY
-298 YEQHPDFLSF
+298 YEQQPDFRSF

-318 DSDLLAEIIKA
+318 DQDLLADIIKA

-359 GDLKNKVADLLEA
+359 GDLKNKVADLLDA
-372 DEDMRNIFGVE
+372 DEDMRNLFGIDE
-383 DDEETSDE
+383 DEETSEE

-406 DPALNVGVDSPL
+406 VDNLNVDVDSPL

-438 RDQTEF
+438 RDQTDF

-461 ITEAL
+461 VTEAL

-489 AYSLANLIVSHPNE
+489 AYSLANLIISHPNE

-511 YDDPEDEEDGSKP
+511 YDDPEDEGDGSEP

-535 KEPEEHRAKRIRIN
+535 KEPGEHRAKRIRIN

-607 REFPDMVDVM
+607 REFPDMVEVM

-642 HSLRMAVDHFKEM
+642 HSLRMAVDHFKKM
-655 LKMQP
+655 LKIKP
-660 DMKPVYLQLGICYR
+660 DMKQVYLQLGICYR
-674 KLCQVDEYLENFDK
+674 NLIQVDEYLENFDK

-701 FELKLEKLKF
+701 FELKLDKLKF
-711 IVMNNRLEEAMPL
+711 IVMNNRFEEAMPL

-729 YTHPES
+729 YTHPEN

-749 GGEHTEGNFQKAH
+749 GGEHAEENFQKAH

-767 YFAEVNELFGSFEK
+767 YFAEVNELFGSFDK

-786 KDPKN
+786 KDTKN

-806 DKAAEAYNNYSLGLL
+806 DKLAEAYNNYSQGLL

-831 VGPFFRAYA
+831 LEPFFRAYA
-840 YYEDKDQDV
+840 YYVEKDENV
-849 FFEVLREDYKW
+849 FFEALKEDYKW
-860 LKNYGCSFTDIMIIY
+860 LKNYGCSYTDLMIIY

-880 EHQQSQEELKKYA
+880 EHQQTEDELKKYA

>member
-1 MSEEVNLSEESNNS
+1 MSEEVNLSEESNN
-15 ENEAN
+15 
-20 NPENEANNSENEP
+20 PEEDV
-33 LDQKELLED
+33 LDQNFLLEKID
-42 VAEIRQMIH
+42 EMRQLIH
-51 QQRFAECNPMLFAII
+51 QQRFAECKPMLFAIL
-66 KNCPNQQPYIHR
+66 KNCPNHQPYMNR
-78 LVQGLLST
+78 LGQGLLT
-86 VIANLSLFQRKKMSS
+86 TAVVNLSLFQRKKMPNE
-101 VMLGFLKQD
+101 VLGFLKLEN
-110 AKAIK
+110 KAIK
-115 EFEIPETTPETRA
+115 EFEIPEMTPEARA
-128 KLVSE
+128 KHISY
-133 AISELDQFLVDVEM
+133 AISVLDQLLVDIEM
-147 DIRSELGVFKDL
+147 DIRSEQGIFKDL
-159 KKKGEEIDVKEV
+159 KKQGEAIDIKEV

-191 SKEEQDQA
+191 SKEDQDQA
-199 SATLYQEWEE
+199 SARLYQEWEE
-209 CREKIFG
+209 YREKIFD
-216 RFVSSGH
+216 RFVSSGY

-228 RAEVKDTILS
+228 RAVVKDTILS

-272 YRQTDDDEVKVRAL
+272 YRQADDDEVKVRAL
-286 LGWLLVSMNSSC
+286 LGWLLVSTNCGC
-298 YEQHPDFLSF
+298 YEQQPDFRSF

-318 DSDLLAEIIKA
+318 DPDLLAEIIKA

-359 GDLKNKVADLLEA
+359 GDLKDKVANLLEA
-372 DEDMRNIFGVE
+372 DEDMQNIFGIE
-383 DDEETSDE
+383 DDEETSE

-406 DPALNVGVDSPL
+406 IPNLDVDMDSPL

-511 YDDPEDEEDGSKP
+511 YDDPEDEGDGSEP

-535 KEPEEHRAKRIRIN
+535 KEPGEHRAKRIRIN

-560 YKEKDELFTI
+560 YTAKDEIFNI

-607 REFPDMVDVM
+607 REFPDLVEVM

-632 GWVCMQKEDD
+632 GWVCMQKGNN
-642 HSLRMAVDHFKEM
+642 HSLRMAVDHFKKM
-655 LKMQP
+655 LKIKP
-660 DMKPVYLQLGICYR
+660 DMKQVYLQLGICYR
-674 KLCQVDEYLENFDK
+674 NLIQVDEYLENFDK

-701 FELKLEKLKF
+701 FELKLDKLKF
-711 IVMNNRLEEAMPL
+711 IVMNNRFEEAMPL

-729 YTHPES
+729 YTHPEN

-749 GGEHTEGNFQKAH
+749 GGEHAEENFLKAH

-767 YFAEVNELFGSFEK
+767 YFAEANELFGSFEK
-781 MKKSG
+781 MKKEG
-786 KDPKN
+786 KDTKN

-831 VGPFFRAYA
+831 MGPFFRAYA
-840 YYEDKDQDV
+840 YYVEKDENV
-849 FFEVLREDYKW
+849 FFEALKEDYKW
-860 LKNYGCSFTDIMIIY
+860 LKDYGCSYTDLMIIY

-880 EHQQSQEELKKYA
+880 EHQKSQEEIKKYA

>member
-1 MSEEVNLSEESNNS
+1 MSEEVNLSEESNN
-15 ENEAN
+15 
-20 NPENEANNSENEP
+20 PEEDV
-33 LDQKELLED
+33 LDQDFLLEKVD
-42 VAEIRQMIH
+42 EMRDLIH
-51 QQRFAECNPMLFAII
+51 LQRFAECKPMLVAIFE
-66 KNCPNQQPYIHR
+66 NCPNHKQYMRR
-78 LVQGLLST
+78 LMHGLLTT
-86 VIANLSLFQRKKMSS
+86 VLANMSLLQRKKLPDD
-101 VMLGFLKQD
+101 MLGILKQYVKPSEELD
-110 AKAIK
+110 
-115 EFEIPETTPETRA
+115 IPEMTPEARTKFVFGA
-128 KLVSE
+128 V
-133 AISELDQFLVDVEM
+133 SELDQLLEDIEM
-147 DIRSELGVFKDL
+147 DIRSEQGIFKDL
-159 KKKGEEIDVKEV
+159 KKQGEAIDIKEV

-199 SATLYQEWEE
+199 SARLYQEWEE
-209 CREKIFG
+209 YREKIFD
-216 RFVSSGH
+216 RFVSSGY

-228 RAEVKDTILS
+228 RAVVKDTILS

-286 LGWLLVSMNSSC
+286 LGWLLVSTNCGC
-298 YEQHPDFLSF
+298 YEQQPDFRSF

-359 GDLKNKVADLLEA
+359 GDLKNKVADLLDA
-372 DEDMRNIFGVE
+372 DEDMRNLFGIDE
-383 DDEETSDE
+383 DEETSEE

-406 DPALNVGVDSPL
+406 VDNLNVDVDSPL

-438 RDQTEF
+438 RDQTDF

-461 ITEAL
+461 VTEAL

-489 AYSLANLIVSHPNE
+489 AYSLANLIISHPNE

-511 YDDPEDEEDGSKP
+511 YDDPEDEGDGSEP

-535 KEPEEHRAKRIRIN
+535 KEPGEHRAKRIRIN

-607 REFPDMVDVM
+607 REFPDMVEVM

-642 HSLRMAVDHFKEM
+642 HSLRMAVDHFKKM
-655 LKMQP
+655 LKIKP
-660 DMKPVYLQLGICYR
+660 DMKQVYLQLGICYR
-674 KLCQVDEYLENFDK
+674 NLIQVDEYLENFDK

-701 FELKLEKLKF
+701 FELKLDKLKF
-711 IVMNNRLEEAMPL
+711 IVMNNRFEEAMPL

-729 YTHPES
+729 YTHPEN

-749 GGEHTEGNFQKAH
+749 GGEHAEENFQKAH

-767 YFAEVNELFGSFEK
+767 YFAEVNELFGSFDK

-786 KDPKN
+786 KDTKN

-806 DKAAEAYNNYSLGLL
+806 DKLAEAYNNYSQGLL
-821 ALIEH
+821 ALLEH

-831 VGPFFRAYA
+831 LEPFFRAYA
-840 YYEDKDQDV
+840 YYVEKDENV
-849 FFEVLREDYKW
+849 FFEALKEDYKW
-860 LKNYGCSFTDIMIIY
+860 LKNYGCSYTDLMIIY

-880 EHQQSQEELKKYA
+880 EHQQTEDELKKYA

>member
-1 MSEEVNLSEESNNS
+1 MSEEVNLSEESNN
-15 ENEAN
+15 
-20 NPENEANNSENEP
+20 PEEVLA
-33 LDQKELLED
+33 QKELLED
-42 VAEIRQMIH
+42 VVEIRQMIH

-66 KNCPNQQPYIHR
+66 KNSPDHLPYIHR

-86 VIANLSLFQRKKMSS
+86 VIASLSLFQRKKMSTE
-101 VMLGFLKQD
+101 MLDFLKLD

-115 EFEIPETTPETRA
+115 EFKIPETTPEARA

-133 AISELDQFLVDVEM
+133 AISELDQFLVDIEM
-147 DIRSELGVFKDL
+147 DIRSEQGIFKDL
-159 KKKGEEIDVKEV
+159 KKQGEAIDIKEV

-199 SATLYQEWEE
+199 SARLYQEWEE
-209 CREKIFG
+209 YREKIFD
-216 RFVSSGH
+216 RFVSSGY

-228 RAEVKDTILS
+228 RAVVKDTILS

-272 YRQTDDDEVKVRAL
+272 YRLADDDEVKVRAL
-286 LGWLLVSMNSSC
+286 LGWLLVSTNCGC
-298 YEQHPDFLSF
+298 YEQQPDFRSF

-318 DSDLLAEIIKA
+318 DPDLLAEIIKA

-359 GDLKNKVADLLEA
+359 GELKNKVADLLDA
-372 DEDMRNIFGVE
+372 DEDMRNLFEIDE
-383 DDEETSDE
+383 DEETSE

-406 DPALNVGVDSPL
+406 IDNLDADIESPL

-503 IPENIVDC
+503 IPDNIVDC
-511 YDDPEDEEDGSKP
+511 YDDPEDEGDGSEP

-535 KEPEEHRAKRIRIN
+535 KEPGEHRAKRIRIN

-560 YKEKDELFTI
+560 YTAKDEIFNI

-591 EFFDK
+591 EFFNK

-607 REFPDMVDVM
+607 REFPDLVEVM

-632 GWVCMQKEDD
+632 GWVCMQKGDN
-642 HSLRMAVDHFKEM
+642 HSLRMAVDHFKKM
-655 LKMQP
+655 LKIKP
-660 DMKPVYLQLGICYR
+660 DMKQVYLQLGICYR
-674 KLCQVDEYLENFDK
+674 NLIQVDEYLENFDK

-701 FELKLEKLKF
+701 FELKLDKLKF
-711 IVMNNRLEEAMPL
+711 IVMNNRFEEAMPL

-729 YTHPES
+729 YTHPEN

-749 GGEHTEGNFQKAH
+749 GGEHAEENFQKAH

-781 MKKSG
+781 MKKEG
-786 KDPKN
+786 KDTKN

-806 DKAAEAYNNYSLGLL
+806 DKLAEAYNNYSLGLL

-831 VGPFFRAYA
+831 MGPFFRAYA
-840 YYEDKDQDV
+840 YYVEKDENV
-849 FFEVLREDYKW
+849 FFEALKEDYKW
-860 LKNYGCSFTDIMIIY
+860 LKNYGCSYTDLMIIY

-880 EHQQSQEELKKYA
+880 EHQKSQEEIKKYA

>member
-1 MSEEVNLSEESNNS
+1 MSEEVNLSEESNN
-15 ENEAN
+15 
-20 NPENEANNSENEP
+20 PEEVLA
-33 LDQKELLED
+33 QKELLED
-42 VAEIRQMIH
+42 VVEIRQMIH

-66 KNCPNQQPYIHR
+66 KNSPNHQPYIHR

-86 VIANLSLFQRKKMSS
+86 VIASLSLFQRKKISTE
-101 VMLGFLKQD
+101 MLGFLKLD
-110 AKAIK
+110 AKAVK
-115 EFEIPETTPETRA
+115 EFKIPETTPEGRA

-133 AISELDQFLVDVEM
+133 AISELDQFLVDIEM
-147 DIRSELGVFKDL
+147 DIRSEQGIFKDL
-159 KKKGEEIDVKEV
+159 KKQGEEIDIKEV
-171 KPTLEKFVSRE
+171 KSTLEKFVSRE

-199 SATLYQEWEE
+199 SARLYQEWEE
-209 CREKIFG
+209 YREKIFD
-216 RFVSSGH
+216 RFVSSGY

-228 RAEVKDTILS
+228 RAAVKDTILS

-272 YRQTDDDEVKVRAL
+272 YRLADDDEVKVRAL
-286 LGWLLVSMNSSC
+286 LGWLLVSMKSNS
-298 YEQHPDFLSF
+298 YEQQPDFRSF

-351 SSLSKRFL
+351 ASLSKRFL
-359 GDLKNKVADLLEA
+359 GDLKDKVADLLEA
-372 DEDMRNIFGVE
+372 DEDMRNIFGIDE
-383 DDEETSDE
+383 DEETSE

-406 DPALNVGVDSPL
+406 IDNLDADIESPL

-511 YDDPEDEEDGSKP
+511 YDDPEDEGDGSES

-535 KEPEEHRAKRIRIN
+535 KEPGEHRAKRIRIN

-560 YKEKDELFTI
+560 YTAKDEIFNI

-607 REFPDMVDVM
+607 REFPDLVEVM

-632 GWVCMQKEDD
+632 GWVCMQKGDN
-642 HSLRMAVDHFKEM
+642 HSLRMAVDHFKKM
-655 LKMQP
+655 LKIKP
-660 DMKPVYLQLGICYR
+660 DMKQVYLQLGICYR
-674 KLCQVDEYLENFDK
+674 NLIQVDEYLENFDK

-701 FELKLEKLKF
+701 FELKLDKLKF
-711 IVMNNRLEEAMPL
+711 IVMNNRFEEAMPL

-729 YTHPES
+729 YTHPEN

-749 GGEHTEGNFQKAH
+749 GGEHAEENFQKAH
-762 QRLDE
+762 LRLDE

-781 MKKSG
+781 MKKEG
-786 KDPKN
+786 KDTKN

-831 VGPFFRAYA
+831 MGPFFRAYA
-840 YYEDKDQDV
+840 YYVEKDENV
-849 FFEVLREDYKW
+849 FFEALKEDYKW
-860 LKNYGCSFTDIMIIY
+860 LKNYGCSYTDLMIIY

-880 EHQQSQEELKKYA
+880 EHQKSQEEIKKYA

>member
-1 MSEEVNLSEESNNS
+1 MSEEVNLSEESNN
-15 ENEAN
+15 
-20 NPENEANNSENEP
+20 PEEDV
-33 LDQKELLED
+33 LDQDFLLEKVD
-42 VAEIRQMIH
+42 EMRDLIH
-51 QQRFAECNPMLFAII
+51 LQRFTECKPILVAIFE
-66 KNCPNQQPYIHR
+66 NCPNHKQYMRR
-78 LVQGLLST
+78 LMHGLLKT
-86 VIANLSLFQRKKMSS
+86 VLANMSLLQCKKLPDD
-101 VMLGFLKQD
+101 MLGFLKQYVKPSEELD
-110 AKAIK
+110 
-115 EFEIPETTPETRA
+115 IPEMTPEARTKFVFGA
-128 KLVSE
+128 V
-133 AISELDQFLVDVEM
+133 SELDQLLVDIEM
-147 DIRSELGVFKDL
+147 DIRSDQGIFKDL
-159 KKKGEEIDVKEV
+159 KKQGEAIDIKEV

-199 SATLYQEWEE
+199 SARLYQEWEE
-209 CREKIFG
+209 YREKIFD
-216 RFVSSGH
+216 RFVSSGY
-223 WNDEE
+223 WNNEE
-228 RAEVKDTILS
+228 RAVVKDTILS

-272 YRQTDDDEVKVRAL
+272 YRLADDDEVKVRAL
-286 LGWLLVSMNSSC
+286 LGWLLVSTNCGS
-298 YEQHPDFLSF
+298 YEQQPDFRSF

-318 DSDLLAEIIKA
+318 DPDLLAEIIKA

-351 SSLSKRFL
+351 ASLSKRFL
-359 GDLKNKVADLLEA
+359 DDLRDKVADLLEA
-372 DEDMRNIFGVE
+372 DEDMRNIFGIE
-383 DDEETSDE
+383 DDEETSE
-391 ESPIRSV
+391 ESPIRS
-398 DINTDEDG
+398 DDTNTDEDRIPNL
-406 DPALNVGVDSPL
+406 DADIESPL

-489 AYSLANLIVSHPNE
+489 AYSLANLIVSHSNE

-511 YDDPEDEEDGSKP
+511 YDDPEDEEDGSES
-524 ADEEEIVNEFF
+524 ADEEEIVKEFF
-535 KEPEEHRAKRIRIN
+535 NEPEEHRAKRIRIN
-549 YIRNLLRFSKF
+549 YIRNLMRFSKF
-560 YKEKDELFTI
+560 YTAKDEIFNI
-570 LDELDDDKPAYAVL
+570 FDELDDDKPAYAVL

-607 REFPDMVDVM
+607 REFPDLVEVM

-632 GWVCMQKEDD
+632 GWVCMQKGDN
-642 HSLRMAVDHFKEM
+642 HSLRMAVDHFKKM
-655 LKMQP
+655 LKIKP
-660 DMKPVYLQLGICYR
+660 DMKQVYLQLGTCYR
-674 KLCQVDEYLENFDK
+674 NLIQVDEYLENFDK

-701 FELKLEKLKF
+701 FELKLDKLKF
-711 IVMNNRLEEAMPL
+711 IVMNNRFEEAMPL

-729 YTHPES
+729 YTHPEN

-749 GGEHTEGNFQKAH
+749 GGEHAEENFQKAH

-781 MKKSG
+781 MKKAG
-786 KDPKN
+786 KDTKN

-806 DKAAEAYNNYSLGLL
+806 DKLAEAYNNYSLGLL

-831 VGPFFRAYA
+831 MGPFFRVYA
-840 YYEDKDQDV
+840 YYVEKDENV
-849 FFEVLREDYKW
+849 FFEALKEDYKW
-860 LKNYGCSFTDIMIIY
+860 LKNYGCSYTDLMIIY

-880 EHQQSQEELKKYA
+880 EHQKSQEEIKKYA

>member
-1 MSEEVNLSEESNNS
+1 MSEEVNLSEESNN
-15 ENEAN
+15 
-20 NPENEANNSENEP
+20 PEEV
-33 LDQKELLED
+33 LDQDELLEKID
-42 VAEIRQMIH
+42 EMRQLIH
-51 QQRFAECNPMLFAII
+51 QQRFTECKPLLVAVFTPLPSN
-66 KNCPNQQPYIHR
+66 KQYVNR
-78 LVQGLLST
+78 LLQSLLT
-86 VIANLSLFQRKKMSS
+86 ALAANMSLFQRKKIPDG
-101 VMLGFLKQD
+101 VFGFPLQH
-110 AKAIK
+110 IK
-115 EFEIPETTPETRA
+115 SFEELDIPEMTPETRA
-128 KLVSE
+128 KYISS
-133 AISELDQFLVDVEM
+133 AISGLDQLLEDIEM
-147 DIRSELGVFKDL
+147 DIRSDQGVFKDL
-159 KKKGEEIDVKEV
+159 KKQGEAIDIKEV

-199 SATLYQEWEE
+199 SARLYQEWEE

-216 RFVSSGH
+216 RFVSSGY

-228 RAEVKDTILS
+228 RAVVKDTILS

-272 YRQTDDDEVKVRAL
+272 YRLADDDEVKVRAL
-286 LGWLLVSMNSSC
+286 LGWLLVSTNCGC
-298 YEQHPDFLSF
+298 YEQQPDFRSF

-318 DSDLLAEIIKA
+318 DPDLLAEIIKA

-351 SSLSKRFL
+351 ASLSKRFL
-359 GDLKNKVADLLEA
+359 GDLKDKVADLLEA

-383 DDEETSDE
+383 DDEETSE

-406 DPALNVGVDSPL
+406 IDNLNVGVDSPL

-438 RDQTEF
+438 RDQTDF

-461 ITEAL
+461 VTEAL

-489 AYSLANLIVSHPNE
+489 AYSLANLIISHPNE

-511 YDDPEDEEDGSKP
+511 YDDPEDEGDGSEP

-535 KEPEEHRAKRIRIN
+535 KEPGEHRAKRIRIN

-560 YKEKDELFTI
+560 YTAKDEIFNI

-591 EFFDK
+591 EFFDE

-607 REFPDMVDVM
+607 REFPDLVEVM

-642 HSLRMAVDHFKEM
+642 HSLCMAVDHFKKM
-655 LKMQP
+655 LKIKP
-660 DMKPVYLQLGICYR
+660 DMKQVYLQLGICYR
-674 KLCQVDEYLENFDK
+674 NLIQVDEYLENFDK
-688 LMEFKDSFSEEEL
+688 LMEFKESFSEEEL
-701 FELKLEKLKF
+701 FKLKLDKLKF
-711 IVMNNRLEEAMPL
+711 IVMNNRFEEAMPL

-729 YTHPES
+729 YTHPEN

-749 GGEHTEGNFQKAH
+749 GGEHAEENFQKAH

-767 YFAEVNELFGSFEK
+767 YFAEANELFGSFEK
-781 MKKSG
+781 MKKEG
-786 KDPKN
+786 KDTKN

-831 VGPFFRAYA
+831 MGPFFRAYA
-840 YYEDKDQDV
+840 YYVEKDENV
-849 FFEVLREDYKW
+849 FFEALKEDYKW
-860 LKNYGCSFTDIMIIY
+860 LKNYGCSYTDLMIIY

-880 EHQQSQEELKKYA
+880 EHQKSQEEIKKYA

>member
-1 MSEEVNLSEESNNS
+1 MSEEVNLSEESNN
-15 ENEAN
+15 
-20 NPENEANNSENEP
+20 PEEV
-33 LDQKELLED
+33 LDQDELLEKID
-42 VAEIRQMIH
+42 EMRQLIH
-51 QQRFAECNPMLFAII
+51 QQRFTECKPLLVAVFTPLPSN
-66 KNCPNQQPYIHR
+66 KQYVNR
-78 LVQGLLST
+78 LLQSLLT
-86 VIANLSLFQRKKMSS
+86 ALAANMSLFQRKKIPDG
-101 VMLGFLKQD
+101 VFGFPLQH
-110 AKAIK
+110 IK
-115 EFEIPETTPETRA
+115 SFEELDIPEMTPETRA
-128 KLVSE
+128 KYISS
-133 AISELDQFLVDVEM
+133 AISGLDQLLEDIEM
-147 DIRSELGVFKDL
+147 DIRSDQGVFKDL
-159 KKKGEEIDVKEV
+159 KKQGEAIDIKEV

-199 SATLYQEWEE
+199 SARLYQEWEE
-209 CREKIFG
+209 YREKIFD
-216 RFVSSGH
+216 RFVSAGY

-228 RAEVKDTILS
+228 RAVVKDTILS

-272 YRQTDDDEVKVRAL
+272 YRLADDDEVKVRAL
-286 LGWLLVSMNSSC
+286 LGWLLVSTNCGC
-298 YEQHPDFLSF
+298 YEQQPDFRSF

-359 GDLKNKVADLLEA
+359 GDLKNKVADLLDA
-372 DEDMRNIFGVE
+372 DEDMRNLFEIDE
-383 DDEETSDE
+383 DEETSEE

-406 DPALNVGVDSPL
+406 VDNLNVGVDSPL

-438 RDQTEF
+438 RDQTDF

-461 ITEAL
+461 VTEAL

-489 AYSLANLIVSHPNE
+489 AYSLANLIISHPNE

-511 YDDPEDEEDGSKP
+511 YDDPEDEGDGSEP

-535 KEPEEHRAKRIRIN
+535 KEPGEHRAKRIRIN

-560 YKEKDELFTI
+560 YKGKDELFTI

-607 REFPDMVDVM
+607 REFPDMVEVM

-642 HSLRMAVDHFKEM
+642 HSLRMAVSHFKEM

-660 DMKPVYLQLGICYR
+660 DMKQVYLQLGICYR
-674 KLCQVDEYLENFDK
+674 NLIQVDEYLENFDK
-688 LMEFKDSFSEEEL
+688 LMGFKDSFSEEEL
-701 FELKLEKLKF
+701 FELKLDKLKF
-711 IVMNNRLEEAMPL
+711 IVMNNRFEEAMPL

-729 YTHPES
+729 YTHPEN

-749 GGEHTEGNFQKAH
+749 GGEHAEENFQKAH

-767 YFAEVNELFGSFEK
+767 YFAEANELFGSFEK
-781 MKKSG
+781 MKKEG
-786 KDPKN
+786 KDTKN

-831 VGPFFRAYA
+831 LEPFFRAYA
-840 YYEDKDQDV
+840 YYVEKDENV
-849 FFEVLREDYKW
+849 FFEALKEDYKW
-860 LKNYGCSFTDIMIIY
+860 LKNYGCSYTDLMIIY

-880 EHQQSQEELKKYA
+880 EHQQTEDELKKYA

>member
-1 MSEEVNLSEESNNS
+1 MSEEVNLSEESNN
-15 ENEAN
+15 
-20 NPENEANNSENEP
+20 PEEDV
-33 LDQKELLED
+33 LDQDFLLEKVD
-42 VAEIRQMIH
+42 EMRDLIH
-51 QQRFAECNPMLFAII
+51 QQRFTECKPILVAIFE
-66 KNCPNQQPYIHR
+66 NCPNHKQYMRR
-78 LVQGLLST
+78 LMHGLLKT
-86 VIANLSLFQRKKMSS
+86 VLANMSLLQCKKLPDD
-101 VMLGFLKQD
+101 MLGFLKQYVKPSEELD
-110 AKAIK
+110 
-115 EFEIPETTPETRA
+115 IPEMTPEARTKFVFGA
-128 KLVSE
+128 V
-133 AISELDQFLVDVEM
+133 SELDQLLVDIEM
-147 DIRSELGVFKDL
+147 DIRSDQGIFKDL
-159 KKKGEEIDVKEV
+159 KKQGEAIDIKEV

-199 SATLYQEWEE
+199 SARLYQEWEE
-209 CREKIFG
+209 YREKIFD
-216 RFVSSGH
+216 RFVSSGY
-223 WNDEE
+223 WNNEE
-228 RAEVKDTILS
+228 RAVVKDTILS

-272 YRQTDDDEVKVRAL
+272 YRLADDDEVKVRAL
-286 LGWLLVSMNSSC
+286 LGWLLVSTNCGS
-298 YEQHPDFLSF
+298 YEQQPDFRSF

-318 DSDLLAEIIKA
+318 DPDLLAEIIKA

-351 SSLSKRFL
+351 ASLSKRFL
-359 GDLKNKVADLLEA
+359 DDLRDKVADLLEA
-372 DEDMRNIFGVE
+372 DEDMRNIFGIE
-383 DDEETSDE
+383 DDEETSE
-391 ESPIRSV
+391 ESPIRS
-398 DINTDEDG
+398 DDTNTDEDRIPNL
-406 DPALNVGVDSPL
+406 DADIESPL

-489 AYSLANLIVSHPNE
+489 AYSLANLIVSHSNE

-511 YDDPEDEEDGSKP
+511 YDDPEDEEDGSES
-524 ADEEEIVNEFF
+524 ADEEEIVKEFF
-535 KEPEEHRAKRIRIN
+535 NEPEEHRAKRIRIN
-549 YIRNLLRFSKF
+549 YIRNLMRFSKF
-560 YKEKDELFTI
+560 YTAKDEIFNI
-570 LDELDDDKPAYAVL
+570 FDELDDDKPAYAVL

-596 YRMAIARYSFR
+596 YRMAIARFSFR
-607 REFPDMVDVM
+607 REFPDLVEVM

-632 GWVCMQKEDD
+632 GWVCMQKGDN
-642 HSLRMAVDHFKEM
+642 HSLRMAVDHFKKM
-655 LKMQP
+655 LKIKP
-660 DMKPVYLQLGICYR
+660 DMKQVYLQLGTCYR
-674 KLCQVDEYLENFDK
+674 NLIQVDEYLENFDK

-701 FELKLEKLKF
+701 FELKLDKLKF
-711 IVMNNRLEEAMPL
+711 IVMNNRFEEAMPL

-729 YTHPES
+729 YTHPEN

-749 GGEHTEGNFQKAH
+749 GGEHAEENFQKAH

-781 MKKSG
+781 MKKAG
-786 KDPKN
+786 KDTKN

-806 DKAAEAYNNYSLGLL
+806 DKLAEAYNNYSLGLL

-831 VGPFFRAYA
+831 MGPFFRFYA
-840 YYEDKDQDV
+840 YYVEKDENI
-849 FFEVLREDYKW
+849 FFEALKEDYKW
-860 LKNYGCSFTDIMIIY
+860 LKNYGCSYTDLMIIY

-880 EHQQSQEELKKYA
+880 EHQKSQEEIKKYA

>member
-1 MSEEVNLSEESNNS
+1 MSEEVNLSEESNN
-15 ENEAN
+15 
-20 NPENEANNSENEP
+20 PEEDV
-33 LDQKELLED
+33 LDQDFLLEKVD
-42 VAEIRQMIH
+42 EMRQLIH
-51 QQRFAECNPMLFAII
+51 QQRFSECKPMLVEVFTPFSSNKQYINRLMQNLLTSLFA
-66 KNCPNQQPYIHR
+66 NM
-78 LVQGLLST
+78 
-86 VIANLSLFQRKKMSS
+86 SLFQRKKIPDGVFGIPIQHNKS
-101 VMLGFLKQD
+101 
-110 AKAIK
+110 
-115 EFEIPETTPETRA
+115 FEELDIPEMTPEARA
-128 KLVSE
+128 KYISN
-133 AISELDQFLVDVEM
+133 AISELDQLLEDIEM
-147 DIRSELGVFKDL
+147 DIRSEQGIFKDL
-159 KKKGEEIDVKEV
+159 KKQGEEIDIKEV

-199 SATLYQEWEE
+199 SARLYQEWEE
-209 CREKIFG
+209 YREKIFD
-216 RFVSSGH
+216 RFVSSGY

-228 RAEVKDTILS
+228 RAVVKDTILS

-272 YRQTDDDEVKVRAL
+272 YRLADDDEVKVRAL
-286 LGWLLVSMNSSC
+286 LGWLLVSTNCGS
-298 YEQHPDFLSF
+298 YEQQPDFRSF

-318 DSDLLAEIIKA
+318 DPDLLAEIIKA

-351 SSLSKRFL
+351 ASLSKRFL
-359 GDLKNKVADLLEA
+359 DDLRDKVADLLEA
-372 DEDMRNIFGVE
+372 DEDMRNIFGIE
-383 DDEETSDE
+383 DDEETSE
-391 ESPIRSV
+391 ESPIRS
-398 DINTDEDG
+398 DDTNTDEDRIPNL
-406 DPALNVGVDSPL
+406 DADIESPL

-489 AYSLANLIVSHPNE
+489 AYSLANLIVSHSNE

-511 YDDPEDEEDGSKP
+511 YDDPEDEEDGSES
-524 ADEEEIVNEFF
+524 ADEEEIVKEFF
-535 KEPEEHRAKRIRIN
+535 NEPEEHRAKRIRIN
-549 YIRNLLRFSKF
+549 YIRNLMRFSKF
-560 YKEKDELFTI
+560 YTAKDEIFNI
-570 LDELDDDKPAYAVL
+570 FDELDDDKPAYAVL

-607 REFPDMVDVM
+607 REFPDLLEVM

-632 GWVCMQKEDD
+632 GWVCMQKGDN
-642 HSLRMAVDHFKEM
+642 HSLRMAVDHFKKM
-655 LKMQP
+655 LKIKP
-660 DMKPVYLQLGICYR
+660 DMKQVYLQLGTCYR
-674 KLCQVDEYLENFDK
+674 NLIQVDEYLENFDK

-701 FELKLEKLKF
+701 FELKLDKLKF
-711 IVMNNRLEEAMPL
+711 IVMNNRFEEAMPL

-729 YTHPES
+729 YTHPEN

-749 GGEHTEGNFQKAH
+749 GGEHAEENFQKAH

-781 MKKSG
+781 MKKAG
-786 KDPKN
+786 KDTKN

-806 DKAAEAYNNYSLGLL
+806 DKLAEAYNNYSLGLL

-831 VGPFFRAYA
+831 MGPFFRVYA
-840 YYEDKDQDV
+840 YYVEKDENV
-849 FFEVLREDYKW
+849 FFEALKEDYKW
-860 LKNYGCSFTDIMIIY
+860 LKNYGCSYTDLMIIY

-880 EHQQSQEELKKYA
+880 EHQKSQEEIKKYA

>member
-1 MSEEVNLSEESNNS
+1 MSEEVNLSEESNN
-15 ENEAN
+15 
-20 NPENEANNSENEP
+20 PEEDV
-33 LDQKELLED
+33 LDQDFLLEKVD
-42 VAEIRQMIH
+42 EMRQLIH
-51 QQRFAECNPMLFAII
+51 QQRFSECKPMLVEVFTPFSSNKQYINRLMQNLLTSLFA
-66 KNCPNQQPYIHR
+66 NM
-78 LVQGLLST
+78 
-86 VIANLSLFQRKKMSS
+86 SLFQRKKIPDGVFGIPIQHNKS
-101 VMLGFLKQD
+101 
-110 AKAIK
+110 
-115 EFEIPETTPETRA
+115 FEELDIPEMTPEARA
-128 KLVSE
+128 KYISN
-133 AISELDQFLVDVEM
+133 AISELDQLLEDIEM
-147 DIRSELGVFKDL
+147 DIRSEQGIFKDL
-159 KKKGEEIDVKEV
+159 KKQGEEIDIKEV

-199 SATLYQEWEE
+199 SARLYQEWEE
-209 CREKIFG
+209 YREKIFD
-216 RFVSSGH
+216 RFVSSGY

-228 RAEVKDTILS
+228 RAVVKDTILS

-272 YRQTDDDEVKVRAL
+272 YRLADDDEVKVRAL
-286 LGWLLVSMNSSC
+286 LGWLLVSTNCGS
-298 YEQHPDFLSF
+298 YEQQPDFRSF

-351 SSLSKRFL
+351 ASLSKRFL
-359 GDLKNKVADLLEA
+359 DDLRDKVADLLEA
-372 DEDMRNIFGVE
+372 DEDMRNIFGIE
-383 DDEETSDE
+383 DDEETSE
-391 ESPIRSV
+391 ESPIRS
-398 DINTDEDG
+398 DDTNTDKDG
-406 DPALNVGVDSPL
+406 IPNLDADIESPL

-489 AYSLANLIVSHPNE
+489 AYSLANLIISHPNE

-511 YDDPEDEEDGSKP
+511 YDDPEDEGDGSES
-524 ADEEEIVNEFF
+524 ADEEEIVKEFF
-535 KEPEEHRAKRIRIN
+535 NEPEEHRAKRIRIN
-549 YIRNLLRFSKF
+549 YIRNLMRFSKF
-560 YKEKDELFTI
+560 YTAKDEIFNI
-570 LDELDDDKPAYAVL
+570 FDELDDDKPAYAVL

-607 REFPDMVDVM
+607 REFPDLVEVM

-632 GWVCMQKEDD
+632 GWVCMQKGDN
-642 HSLRMAVDHFKEM
+642 HSLRMAVDHFKKM
-655 LKMQP
+655 LKIKP
-660 DMKPVYLQLGICYR
+660 DMKQVYLQLGTCYR
-674 KLCQVDEYLENFDK
+674 NLIQVDEYLENFDK
-688 LMEFKDSFSEEEL
+688 LMGFKDSFSEEEL
-701 FELKLEKLKF
+701 FELKLDKLKF
-711 IVMNNRLEEAMPL
+711 IVMNNRFEEAMPL

-729 YTHPES
+729 YTHPEN

-749 GGEHTEGNFQKAH
+749 GGEHAEENFLKAH

-767 YFAEVNELFGSFEK
+767 YFAEANELFGSFEK
-781 MKKSG
+781 MKKEG
-786 KDPKN
+786 KDTKN

-831 VGPFFRAYA
+831 MGPFFRAYA
-840 YYEDKDQDV
+840 YYVEKDENV
-849 FFEVLREDYKW
+849 FFEALKEDYKW
-860 LKNYGCSFTDIMIIY
+860 LKNYGCSYTDLMIIY

-880 EHQQSQEELKKYA
+880 EHQKSQEEIKKYA

>member
-1 MSEEVNLSEESNNS
+1 MSEEVNLSEESNN
-15 ENEAN
+15 
-20 NPENEANNSENEP
+20 PEEV
-33 LDQKELLED
+33 LDQDELLEKID
-42 VAEIRQMIH
+42 EMRQLIH
-51 QQRFAECNPMLFAII
+51 QQRFTECKPLLVAVFTPLPSN
-66 KNCPNQQPYIHR
+66 KQYVNR
-78 LVQGLLST
+78 LLQSLLT
-86 VIANLSLFQRKKMSS
+86 ALAANMSLFQRKKIPDG
-101 VMLGFLKQD
+101 VFGFPLQH
-110 AKAIK
+110 IK
-115 EFEIPETTPETRA
+115 SFEELDIPEMTPETRA
-128 KLVSE
+128 KYISS
-133 AISELDQFLVDVEM
+133 AISGLDQLLEDIEM
-147 DIRSELGVFKDL
+147 DIRSDQGVFKDL
-159 KKKGEEIDVKEV
+159 KKQGEAIDIKEV

-199 SATLYQEWEE
+199 SARLYQEWEE

-223 WNDEE
+223 WTDEE
-228 RAEVKDTILS
+228 CAAVKDTILS

-286 LGWLLVSMNSSC
+286 LGWLLVSMNSSYC
-298 YEQHPDFLSF
+298 EQHPDFRSF

-359 GDLKNKVADLLEA
+359 GDLKNKVADLLDA
-372 DEDMRNIFGVE
+372 DEDMRNLFEIDE
-383 DDEETSDE
+383 DEETSEE

-406 DPALNVGVDSPL
+406 VDNLNVDVDSPL

-438 RDQTEF
+438 RDQTDF

-461 ITEAL
+461 VTEAL

-489 AYSLANLIVSHPNE
+489 AYSLANLIISHPNE

-511 YDDPEDEEDGSKP
+511 YDDPEDEGDGSEP

-535 KEPEEHRAKRIRIN
+535 KEPGEHRAKRIRIN

-607 REFPDMVDVM
+607 REFPDLVEVM

-632 GWVCMQKEDD
+632 GWVCMQKGDD
-642 HSLRMAVDHFKEM
+642 HSLRMAVDHFKKM
-655 LKMQP
+655 LKIKP
-660 DMKPVYLQLGICYR
+660 DIKQVYLQLGICYR
-674 KLCQVDEYLENFDK
+674 NLIQVDEYLENFDK

-701 FELKLEKLKF
+701 FELKLDKLKF
-711 IVMNNRLEEAMPL
+711 IVMNNRFEEAMPL

-729 YTHPES
+729 YTHPDN

-749 GGEHTEGNFQKAH
+749 GGEHAEENFQKAH

-767 YFAEVNELFGSFEK
+767 YFAEVNELFGSFDK

-786 KDPKN
+786 KDTKN

-806 DKAAEAYNNYSLGLL
+806 DKLAEAYNNYSQGLL

-831 VGPFFRAYA
+831 LEPFFRAYA
-840 YYEDKDQDV
+840 YYVEKDENV
-849 FFEVLREDYKW
+849 FFEALKEDYKW
-860 LKNYGCSFTDIMIIY
+860 LKNYGCSYTDLMIIY

-880 EHQQSQEELKKYA
+880 EHQQTEDELKKYA